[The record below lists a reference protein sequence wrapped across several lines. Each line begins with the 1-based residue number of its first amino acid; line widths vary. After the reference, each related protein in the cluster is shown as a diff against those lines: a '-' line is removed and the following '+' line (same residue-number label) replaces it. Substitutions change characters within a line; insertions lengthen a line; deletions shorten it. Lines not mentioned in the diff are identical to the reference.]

1 MYARIALGNV
11 RRSIKDFGI
20 YFLTLVLG
28 VAVYYAFNSVTQ
40 QSAVLSLS
48 TDMRTLVRELGMVI
62 GGVSV
67 FVAVLLAFLVL
78 FGNRFLIRRRKREFA
93 IYLTLGMD
101 RRHVAGI
108 VAMESL
114 VVGAGALVVGLAV
127 GVLLSQALLYATAH
141 LFNTHVRGFGLMF
154 SSHACVYT
162 VMSFAI
168 IFIVVG
174 ALNVLEVSRFKLI
187 DLMNADR
194 KGEKSLVRNLPLS
207 VALFV
212 VSLVL
217 IGVAYHV
224 LRVNGMYAV
233 DWRFNLATA
242 LVSVGT
248 FLLFFSVSGFLLRLG
263 QSARGFYLRGLNMF
277 TLRQLSSRVN
287 SAWVSISIVCA
298 ALFLAITSTCGGF
311 AIVSSINQSVSAITH
326 YDVSVAMYSTAAKDD
341 SSSSAVAQGTPGAV
355 GTESGS
361 RKEELLKAS
370 IPDWDS
376 LVASSA
382 RIDVYQDPSMRLNL
396 KALRGDT
403 GVELPDSFEKY
414 TNGLDQVPIYVVTL
428 SQYNATLAL
437 RGEKPVAL
445 KAGDAL
451 VITDMSNMAGFWQR
465 VALKRGSFDFLGT
478 TMRLRARRTTM
489 ELHDSVNTSMGTIVV
504 PDDVFESKRTELEP
518 LTSYL
523 NVKARDSRAEA
534 RLYKEVVKA
543 HQPGLLYAA
552 ESKSSA
558 KEEVVGLTAVIGYLA
573 LYIGFVLF
581 VSCAAILAI
590 QQLSDVAESAPRYR
604 VLFDLGAERSMVNH
618 AILMQIAIYFL
629 FPLVVALAHSYV
641 VLGVLGNVIKS
652 LGVFDFLRPLGVT
665 MAIVLVLYGGY
676 FLLTYGMARGVIG
689 EKVRRRE

>member
-11 RRSIKDFGI
+11 RRSIRDFGI

-40 QSAVLSLS
+40 QSAVLRLS
-48 TDMRTLVRELGMVI
+48 GNMRTLVQELGTI
-62 GGVSV
+62 IRGVSI

-101 RRHVAGI
+101 RRHVSGI

-114 VVGAGALVVGLAV
+114 AVGAGALVVGLAV
-127 GVLLSQALLYATAH
+127 GVLLSQALLYATAR
-141 LFNTHVRGFGLMF
+141 LFNTHVTGFGLMF
-154 SSHACVYT
+154 SGQACAYT

-168 IFIVVG
+168 IFLVVG
-174 ALNVLEVSRFKLI
+174 ALNVLEVSRFRLI

-212 VSLVL
+212 VSLAL
-217 IGVAYHV
+217 IGVAYHE
-224 LRVNGMYAV
+224 LRVNGMYAIG
-233 DWRFNLATA
+233 WRFNLATA

-277 TLRQLSSRVN
+277 ALRQLSSRVN

-326 YDVSVAMYSTAAKDD
+326 YDVSVAMYSTAQTSYASDADD
-341 SSSSAVAQGTPGAV
+341 V
-355 GTESGS
+355 SGS
-361 RKEELLKAS
+361 GKEALLKAS
-370 IPDWDS
+370 VPDWDS
-376 LVASSA
+376 LVADSA
-382 RIDVYQDPSMRLNL
+382 RIDLYQDPSMRLNL
-396 KALRGDT
+396 KTLRGDT
-403 GVELPDSFEKY
+403 GVELPDSFAKY
-414 TNGLDQVPIYVVTL
+414 TNGLDKVPIYVVSL

-437 RGEKPVAL
+437 RGDKPATL
-445 KAGDAL
+445 GANEAL
-451 VITDMSNMAGFWQR
+451 VTTDTNNMVSFWQR

-478 TMRLRARRTTM
+478 AMRLRARGTTM
-489 ELHDSVNTSMGTIVV
+489 EYQNSANTSMGTIVV
-504 PDDVFESKRTELEP
+504 PDDVLESKRDQLEP
-518 LTSYL
+518 LSSLL
-523 NVKARDSRAEA
+523 NVRATDSRAEA
-534 RLYKEVVKA
+534 RLYREAVKA
-543 HQPGLLYAA
+543 HQPGLLFAA

-558 KEEVVGLTAVIGYLA
+558 KEEVVGLTAIVGYLA

-618 AILMQIAIYFL
+618 AILAQIATYFL

-641 VLGVLGNVIKS
+641 ALGVLGGVIKS
-652 LGVFDFLRPLGVT
+652 QGVLDFLRPLGVT

-689 EKVRRRE
+689 EKVQRRD

>member
-11 RRSIKDFGI
+11 RRSIRDFGI

-40 QSAVLSLS
+40 QSAVLKLS
-48 TDMRTLVRELGMVI
+48 GNMRTLVQELGTI
-62 GGVSV
+62 IRGVSI

-101 RRHVAGI
+101 RRHVSGI

-114 VVGAGALVVGLAV
+114 AVGAGALVVGLAV
-127 GVLLSQALLYATAH
+127 GVLLSQALLYATAR
-141 LFNTHVRGFGLMF
+141 LFNTHVTGFGLMF
-154 SSHACVYT
+154 SGQACAYT

-168 IFIVVG
+168 IFLVVG
-174 ALNVLEVSRFKLI
+174 ALNVLEVSRFRLI

-212 VSLVL
+212 VSLAL
-217 IGVAYHV
+217 IGVAYHE
-224 LRVNGMYAV
+224 LRVNGMYAI

-277 TLRQLSSRVN
+277 ALRQLSSRVN

-326 YDVSVAMYSTAAKDD
+326 YDVSIAMYSTAQTSHASDADD
-341 SSSSAVAQGTPGAV
+341 V
-355 GTESGS
+355 SGS
-361 RKEELLKAS
+361 GKEALLKAS

-376 LVASSA
+376 LVADSA
-382 RIDVYQDPSMRLNL
+382 RIDLYQDPSMRLNL

-403 GVELPDSFEKY
+403 GVALPDSFAKY
-414 TNGLDQVPIYVVTL
+414 TNGLDKVPIYVVSL
-428 SQYNATLAL
+428 SQYNAILAL
-437 RGEKPVAL
+437 RGDKPATL
-445 KAGDAL
+445 KANEAL
-451 VITDMSNMAGFWQR
+451 VTTDMNNMVSFWQR
-465 VALKRGSFDFLGT
+465 VALKREGFDFLGT
-478 TMRLRARRTTM
+478 AMRLRARSTTM
-489 ELHDSVNTSMGTIVV
+489 EYQNSVNTSVGTIVV
-504 PDDVFESKRTELEP
+504 PDAALESKRAQLEP
-518 LTSYL
+518 LSSLL
-523 NVKARDSRAEA
+523 NVKAADSRAEA

-543 HQPGLLYAA
+543 HQPGLLFAA
-552 ESKSSA
+552 GSKSTA
-558 KEEVVGLTAVIGYLA
+558 KEEVVGLTAIVGYLA

-618 AILMQIAIYFL
+618 AILAQIATYFL

-641 VLGVLGNVIKS
+641 ALGVLGGVIKS
-652 LGVFDFLRPLGVT
+652 LGVLDFLRPLGVT

-689 EKVRRRE
+689 EKVQRRE

>member
-11 RRSIKDFGI
+11 RRSIRDFGI

-40 QSAVLSLS
+40 QSAVLRLS
-48 TDMRTLVRELGMVI
+48 GNMRTLVQELGTI
-62 GGVSV
+62 IRGVSI

-101 RRHVAGI
+101 RRHVSGI

-114 VVGAGALVVGLAV
+114 AVGAGALVVGLAV
-127 GVLLSQALLYATAH
+127 GVLLSQALLYATAR
-141 LFNTHVRGFGLMF
+141 LFNTHVTGFGLMF
-154 SSHACVYT
+154 SGQACAYT

-168 IFIVVG
+168 IFLVVG
-174 ALNVLEVSRFKLI
+174 ALNVLEVSRFRLI

-212 VSLVL
+212 VSLAL
-217 IGVAYHV
+217 IGVAYHE
-224 LRVNGMYAV
+224 LRVNGMYAI

-277 TLRQLSSRVN
+277 ALRQLSSRVN

-326 YDVSVAMYSTAAKDD
+326 YDVSIAMYSTAQTSHASDADD
-341 SSSSAVAQGTPGAV
+341 V
-355 GTESGS
+355 SGS
-361 RKEELLKAS
+361 GKEALLKAS
-370 IPDWDS
+370 VPDWDS
-376 LVASSA
+376 LVADSA
-382 RIDVYQDPSMRLNL
+382 RIDLYQDPSMRLNL

-403 GVELPDSFEKY
+403 GVALPDSFAKY
-414 TNGLDQVPIYVVTL
+414 TNGLDKVPIYVVSL
-428 SQYNATLAL
+428 SQYNAILAL
-437 RGEKPVAL
+437 RGDKPATL
-445 KAGDAL
+445 KANEAL
-451 VITDMSNMAGFWQR
+451 VTTDMNNMVSFWQR
-465 VALKRGSFDFLGT
+465 VALKREGFDFLGT
-478 TMRLRARRTTM
+478 AMRLRARSTTM
-489 ELHDSVNTSMGTIVV
+489 EYQNSVNTSVGTIVV
-504 PDDVFESKRTELEP
+504 PDAALESKRAQLEP
-518 LTSYL
+518 LSSLL
-523 NVKARDSRAEA
+523 NVKAADSRAEA

-543 HQPGLLYAA
+543 HQPGLLFAA
-552 ESKSSA
+552 GSKSTA
-558 KEEVVGLTAVIGYLA
+558 KEEVVGLTAIVGYLA

-618 AILMQIAIYFL
+618 AILAQIATYFL

-641 VLGVLGNVIKS
+641 ALGVLGGVIKS
-652 LGVFDFLRPLGVT
+652 LGVLDFLRPLGVT

-689 EKVRRRE
+689 EKARRRE

>member
-11 RRSIKDFGI
+11 RRSIRDFGI

-40 QSAVLSLS
+40 QSAVLRLS
-48 TDMRTLVRELGMVI
+48 GNMRTLVQELGTI
-62 GGVSV
+62 IRGVSI

-101 RRHVAGI
+101 RRHVSGI

-114 VVGAGALVVGLAV
+114 AVGAGALVVGLAA
-127 GVLLSQALLYATAH
+127 GVLLSQALLYATAR
-141 LFNTHVRGFGLMF
+141 LFNTHVTGFGLMF
-154 SSHACVYT
+154 SGQACAYT

-168 IFIVVG
+168 IFLVVG
-174 ALNVLEVSRFKLI
+174 ALNVLEVSRFRLI

-212 VSLVL
+212 VSLAL
-217 IGVAYHV
+217 IGVAYHE
-224 LRVNGMYAV
+224 LRVNGMYAI

-277 TLRQLSSRVN
+277 ALRQLSSRVN

-326 YDVSVAMYSTAAKDD
+326 YDVSVAMYSTAQTSYASDADD
-341 SSSSAVAQGTPGAV
+341 V
-355 GTESGS
+355 SGS
-361 RKEELLKAS
+361 GKEALLKAS
-370 IPDWDS
+370 VPDWDS
-376 LVASSA
+376 LVADSA
-382 RIDVYQDPSMRLNL
+382 RIDLYQDPSMRLNL
-396 KALRGDT
+396 KTLRGDT
-403 GVELPDSFEKY
+403 GVELPDSFAKH
-414 TNGLDQVPIYVVTL
+414 TNGLDKVPIYVVSL

-437 RGEKPVAL
+437 CGDKPATL
-445 KAGDAL
+445 KANEAL
-451 VITDMSNMAGFWQR
+451 VTTDMNNMVSFWQR

-478 TMRLRARRTTM
+478 ALRLRARSTTM
-489 ELHDSVNTSMGTIVV
+489 EYQNSVNTSVGTIVV
-504 PDDVFESKRTELEP
+504 PDAALESKRAQLEP
-518 LTSYL
+518 RSSLL
-523 NVKARDSRAEA
+523 NVKTADSRAEA

-543 HQPGLLYAA
+543 HQPGLLFAA
-552 ESKSSA
+552 ESKSAA
-558 KEEVVGLTAVIGYLA
+558 KEEVVGLTAIVGYLA

-618 AILMQIAIYFL
+618 AILAQIATYFL

-641 VLGVLGNVIKS
+641 ALGVLGGVIKS
-652 LGVFDFLRPLGVT
+652 LGVLDFLRPLGVT

>member
-11 RRSIKDFGI
+11 RRSIRDFGI

-40 QSAVLSLS
+40 QSAVLKLS
-48 TDMRTLVRELGMVI
+48 GNMRTLVQELGTI
-62 GGVSV
+62 IRGVSI

-101 RRHVAGI
+101 RRHVSGI

-114 VVGAGALVVGLAV
+114 AVGAGALVVGLAV
-127 GVLLSQALLYATAH
+127 GVLLSQALLYATAR
-141 LFNTHVRGFGLMF
+141 LFNTHVTGFGLMF
-154 SSHACVYT
+154 SGQACAYT

-168 IFIVVG
+168 IFLVVG
-174 ALNVLEVSRFKLI
+174 ALNVLEVSRFRLI

-212 VSLVL
+212 VSLAL
-217 IGVAYHV
+217 IGVAYHE
-224 LRVNGMYAV
+224 LRVNGMYAI

-277 TLRQLSSRVN
+277 ALRQLSSRVN

-326 YDVSVAMYSTAAKDD
+326 YDVSIAMYSTAQTSHASDADD
-341 SSSSAVAQGTPGAV
+341 V
-355 GTESGS
+355 SGS
-361 RKEELLKAS
+361 GKEALLKAS

-376 LVASSA
+376 LVADSA
-382 RIDVYQDPSMRLNL
+382 RIDLYQDPSMRLNL

-403 GVELPDSFEKY
+403 GVALPDSFAKY
-414 TNGLDQVPIYVVTL
+414 TNGLDKVPIYVVSL
-428 SQYNATLAL
+428 SQYNAILAL
-437 RGEKPVAL
+437 RGDKPATL
-445 KAGDAL
+445 KANEAL
-451 VITDMSNMAGFWQR
+451 VTTDMNNMVSFWQR
-465 VALKRGSFDFLGT
+465 VALKREGFDLLGT
-478 TMRLRARRTTM
+478 AMRLRARSTTM
-489 ELHDSVNTSMGTIVV
+489 EYQNSVNTSVGTIVV
-504 PDDVFESKRTELEP
+504 PDAALESKRAQLEP
-518 LTSYL
+518 LSSLL
-523 NVKARDSRAEA
+523 NVKAADSRAEA

-543 HQPGLLYAA
+543 HQPGLLFAA
-552 ESKSSA
+552 GSKSTA
-558 KEEVVGLTAVIGYLA
+558 KEEVVGLTAIVGYLA

-618 AILMQIAIYFL
+618 AILAQIATYFL

-641 VLGVLGNVIKS
+641 ALGVLGGVIKS
-652 LGVFDFLRPLGVT
+652 LGVLDFLRPLGVT

-689 EKVRRRE
+689 EKVQRRE

>member
-48 TDMRTLVRELGMVI
+48 GSMSTIVRELGAI
-62 GGVSV
+62 IRAVSV
-67 FVAVLLAFLVL
+67 FVAVLLTFLVL

-101 RRHVAGI
+101 RRHVSGI

-127 GVLLSQALLYATAH
+127 GVLLSQALLYATAR
-141 LFNTHVRGFGLMF
+141 LFNTHVTGFGLMF
-154 SSHACVYT
+154 SSQACVYT
-162 VMSFAI
+162 VVSFAI
-168 IFIVVG
+168 IFLVVG
-174 ALNVLEVSRFKLI
+174 VLNVLEVSRFRLI

-212 VSLVL
+212 VSLAL
-217 IGVAYHV
+217 IGVAYHE
-224 LRVNGMYAV
+224 LRVNGMYAI

-277 TLRQLSSRVN
+277 ALRQLSSRVN

-326 YDVSVAMYSTAAKDD
+326 YDVSVAMYSTAQTSYASDADD
-341 SSSSAVAQGTPGAV
+341 V
-355 GTESGS
+355 SGS
-361 RKEELLKAS
+361 GKEALLKAS
-370 IPDWDS
+370 VPDWDS
-376 LVASSA
+376 LVADSA
-382 RIDVYQDPSMRLNL
+382 RIDLYQDPSMRLNL
-396 KALRGDT
+396 KTLRGDT
-403 GVELPDSFEKY
+403 GVELPDSFAKY
-414 TNGLDQVPIYVVTL
+414 TNGLDKVPIYVVSL

-437 RGEKPVAL
+437 RGDKPATL
-445 KAGDAL
+445 KANEAL
-451 VITDMSNMAGFWQR
+451 VTTDMNNMVSFWQR
-465 VALKRGSFDFLGT
+465 VALKRESFDFLGT
-478 TMRLRARRTTM
+478 AMRLRARSTTM
-489 ELHDSVNTSMGTIVV
+489 EYQNSVNTSVGTIVV
-504 PDDVFESKRTELEP
+504 PDAALESKRAQLEP
-518 LTSYL
+518 RSSLL
-523 NVKARDSRAEA
+523 NVKAADSRAEA

-543 HQPGLLYAA
+543 HQPGLLFAA
-552 ESKSSA
+552 ESKSTA
-558 KEEVVGLTAVIGYLA
+558 KEEVVGLTAIIGYLA
-573 LYIGFVLF
+573 LYTGFVLF

-618 AILMQIAIYFL
+618 AILAQIATYFL

-641 VLGVLGNVIKS
+641 ALGVLGGVIKS
-652 LGVFDFLRPLGVT
+652 LGVLDFLRPLGVT

-689 EKVRRRE
+689 EKARRRE

>member
-11 RRSIKDFGI
+11 RRSIRDFGI

-40 QSAVLSLS
+40 QSAVLRLS
-48 TDMRTLVRELGMVI
+48 GNMRTLVQELGTI
-62 GGVSV
+62 IRGVSI

-101 RRHVAGI
+101 RRHVSGI

-114 VVGAGALVVGLAV
+114 AVGAGALVVGLAV
-127 GVLLSQALLYATAH
+127 GVLLSQALLYATAR
-141 LFNTHVRGFGLMF
+141 LFNTHVTGFGLMF
-154 SSHACVYT
+154 SGQACAYT

-168 IFIVVG
+168 IFLVVG
-174 ALNVLEVSRFKLI
+174 ALNVLEVSRFRLI

-212 VSLVL
+212 VSLAL
-217 IGVAYHV
+217 IGVAYHE
-224 LRVNGMYAV
+224 LRVNGMYAI

-277 TLRQLSSRVN
+277 ALRQLSSRVN

-326 YDVSVAMYSTAAKDD
+326 YDVSVAMYSTAQTSHASNAGD
-341 SSSSAVAQGTPGAV
+341 V
-355 GTESGS
+355 SGS
-361 RKEELLKAS
+361 GKEALLKAS
-370 IPDWDS
+370 VPDWDS
-376 LVASSA
+376 LVADSA
-382 RIDVYQDPSMRLNL
+382 RIDLYQDPSMRLNL
-396 KALRGDT
+396 KTLRGDT
-403 GVELPDSFEKY
+403 GVELPDSFAKY
-414 TNGLDQVPIYVVTL
+414 TNGLDKVPIYVVSL

-437 RGEKPVAL
+437 RGDKPATL
-445 KAGDAL
+445 KANEAL
-451 VITDMSNMAGFWQR
+451 VTTDMNNMVSFWQR

-478 TMRLRARRTTM
+478 AMRLRARSTTM
-489 ELHDSVNTSMGTIVV
+489 EYQNSVNTSVGTIVV
-504 PDDVFESKRTELEP
+504 PDAALESKRAQLEP
-518 LTSYL
+518 LSSLL
-523 NVKARDSRAEA
+523 NVKTAGSRAEA

-543 HQPGLLYAA
+543 HQPGLLFAA
-552 ESKSSA
+552 GSKSTA
-558 KEEVVGLTAVIGYLA
+558 KEEVVGLTAIVGYLA

-618 AILMQIAIYFL
+618 AILAQIATYFL
-629 FPLVVALAHSYV
+629 FPLVVALAHSYAA
-641 VLGVLGNVIKS
+641 LGVLGGVIKS
-652 LGVFDFLRPLGVT
+652 LGVLDFLRPLGVT

-689 EKVRRRE
+689 EKARRRE

>member
-40 QSAVLSLS
+40 QSAVLRLS

-101 RRHVAGI
+101 RRHVSGI

-114 VVGAGALVVGLAV
+114 AVGAGALVVGLAV
-127 GVLLSQALLYATAH
+127 GVLLSQALLYATAR
-141 LFNTHVRGFGLMF
+141 LFNTHVTGFGLMF
-154 SSHACVYT
+154 SGQACVYT

-168 IFIVVG
+168 IFLVVG
-174 ALNVLEVSRFKLI
+174 ALNVLEVSRFRLI

-212 VSLVL
+212 VSLAL
-217 IGVAYHV
+217 IGVAYHE
-224 LRVNGMYAV
+224 LRVNGMYAI

-277 TLRQLSSRVN
+277 ALRQLSSRVN

-326 YDVSVAMYSTAAKDD
+326 YDVSIAMYSTAQTSHASDADD
-341 SSSSAVAQGTPGAV
+341 V
-355 GTESGS
+355 SGS
-361 RKEELLKAS
+361 GKEALLKAS

-376 LVASSA
+376 LVADSA
-382 RIDVYQDPSMRLNL
+382 RIDLYQDPSMRLNL

-403 GVELPDSFEKY
+403 GVALPDSFAKY
-414 TNGLDQVPIYVVTL
+414 TNGLDKVPIYVVSL
-428 SQYNATLAL
+428 SQYNAILAL
-437 RGEKPVAL
+437 RGDKPATL
-445 KAGDAL
+445 KANEAL
-451 VITDMSNMAGFWQR
+451 VTTDMNNMVSFWQR
-465 VALKRGSFDFLGT
+465 VALKREGFDFLGT
-478 TMRLRARRTTM
+478 AMRLRARSTTM
-489 ELHDSVNTSMGTIVV
+489 EYQNSVNTSVGTIVV
-504 PDDVFESKRTELEP
+504 PDAALESKRAQLEP
-518 LTSYL
+518 LSSLL
-523 NVKARDSRAEA
+523 NVKAADSRAEA

-543 HQPGLLYAA
+543 HQPGLLFAA
-552 ESKSSA
+552 GSKSTA
-558 KEEVVGLTAVIGYLA
+558 KEEVVGLTAIVGYLA

-618 AILMQIAIYFL
+618 AILAQIATYFL

-641 VLGVLGNVIKS
+641 ALGVLGGVIKS
-652 LGVFDFLRPLGVT
+652 LGVLDFLRPLGVT

-689 EKVRRRE
+689 EKARRRE

>member
-11 RRSIKDFGI
+11 RRSIRDFGI

-40 QSAVLSLS
+40 QSAVLKLS
-48 TDMRTLVRELGMVI
+48 GNMRTLVQELGTI
-62 GGVSV
+62 IRGVSI

-101 RRHVAGI
+101 RRHVSGI

-114 VVGAGALVVGLAV
+114 AVGAGALVVGLAV
-127 GVLLSQALLYATAH
+127 GVLLSQALLYATAR
-141 LFNTHVRGFGLMF
+141 LFNTHVTGFGLMF
-154 SSHACVYT
+154 SGQACAYT

-168 IFIVVG
+168 IFLVVG
-174 ALNVLEVSRFKLI
+174 ALNVLEVSRFRLI

-212 VSLVL
+212 VSLAL
-217 IGVAYHV
+217 IGVAYHE
-224 LRVNGMYAV
+224 LRVNGMYAI

-277 TLRQLSSRVN
+277 ALRQLSSRVN

-326 YDVSVAMYSTAAKDD
+326 YDVSVAMYSTAQTSHASDADD
-341 SSSSAVAQGTPGAV
+341 V
-355 GTESGS
+355 SGS
-361 RKEELLKAS
+361 GKEALLKAS

-376 LVASSA
+376 LVADSA
-382 RIDVYQDPSMRLNL
+382 RIDLYQDPSMRLNL

-403 GVELPDSFEKY
+403 GVALPDSFAKY
-414 TNGLDQVPIYVVTL
+414 TNGLDKVPIYVVSL

-437 RGEKPVAL
+437 RGDKPATL
-445 KAGDAL
+445 KANEAL
-451 VITDMSNMAGFWQR
+451 VTTDMNNMVSFWQR
-465 VALKRGSFDFLGT
+465 VALKREGFDFLGT
-478 TMRLRARRTTM
+478 AMRLRARSTTM
-489 ELHDSVNTSMGTIVV
+489 EYQNSVNTSVGTIVV
-504 PDDVFESKRTELEP
+504 PDAALESKRAQLEP
-518 LTSYL
+518 LSSLL
-523 NVKARDSRAEA
+523 NVKAADSRAEA

-543 HQPGLLYAA
+543 HQPGLLFAA
-552 ESKSSA
+552 GSKSTA
-558 KEEVVGLTAVIGYLA
+558 KEEVVGLTAIVGYLA

-618 AILMQIAIYFL
+618 AILAQIATYFL

-641 VLGVLGNVIKS
+641 ALGVLGGVIKS
-652 LGVFDFLRPLGVT
+652 LGVLDFLRPLGVT

-689 EKVRRRE
+689 EKVQRRE

>member
-11 RRSIKDFGI
+11 RRSIRDFGI

-40 QSAVLSLS
+40 QSAVLRLS
-48 TDMRTLVRELGMVI
+48 GNMRTLVQELGTI
-62 GGVSV
+62 IRGVSI

-101 RRHVAGI
+101 RRHVSGI

-114 VVGAGALVVGLAV
+114 AVGAGALVVGLAV
-127 GVLLSQALLYATAH
+127 GVLLSQALLYATAR
-141 LFNTHVRGFGLMF
+141 LFNTHVTGFGLMF
-154 SSHACVYT
+154 SGQACAYT

-168 IFIVVG
+168 IFLVVG
-174 ALNVLEVSRFKLI
+174 ALNVLEVSRFRLI

-212 VSLVL
+212 VSLAL
-217 IGVAYHV
+217 IGVAYHE
-224 LRVNGMYAV
+224 LRVNGMYAI

-277 TLRQLSSRVN
+277 ALRQLSSRVN

-326 YDVSVAMYSTAAKDD
+326 YDVSIAMYSTAQTSHASDADD
-341 SSSSAVAQGTPGAV
+341 V
-355 GTESGS
+355 SGS
-361 RKEELLKAS
+361 GKEALLKAS
-370 IPDWDS
+370 VPDWDS
-376 LVASSA
+376 LVADSA
-382 RIDVYQDPSMRLNL
+382 RIDLYQDPSMRLNL

-403 GVELPDSFEKY
+403 GVALPDSFAKY
-414 TNGLDQVPIYVVTL
+414 TNGLDKVPIYVVSL

-437 RGEKPVAL
+437 RGDKPATL
-445 KAGDAL
+445 KANEAL
-451 VITDMSNMAGFWQR
+451 VTTDMNNMVSFWQR
-465 VALKRGSFDFLGT
+465 VALKREGFDFLGT
-478 TMRLRARRTTM
+478 AMRLRARSTTM
-489 ELHDSVNTSMGTIVV
+489 EYQNSVNTSVGTIVV
-504 PDDVFESKRTELEP
+504 PDAALESKRAQLEP
-518 LTSYL
+518 LSSLL
-523 NVKARDSRAEA
+523 NVKAADSRAEA

-543 HQPGLLYAA
+543 HQPGLLFAA
-552 ESKSSA
+552 GSKSTA
-558 KEEVVGLTAVIGYLA
+558 KEEVVGLTAIVGYLA

-618 AILMQIAIYFL
+618 AILAQIATYFL

-641 VLGVLGNVIKS
+641 ALGVLGGVIKS
-652 LGVFDFLRPLGVT
+652 LGVLDFLRPLGVT

-689 EKVRRRE
+689 EKARRRE

>member
-11 RRSIKDFGI
+11 RRSIRDFGI

-40 QSAVLSLS
+40 QSAVLRLS
-48 TDMRTLVRELGMVI
+48 GNMRTLVQELGTI
-62 GGVSV
+62 IRGVSI

-101 RRHVAGI
+101 RRHVSGI

-114 VVGAGALVVGLAV
+114 AVGAGALVVGLAV
-127 GVLLSQALLYATAH
+127 GVLLSQALLYATAR
-141 LFNTHVRGFGLMF
+141 LFNTHVTGFGLMF
-154 SSHACVYT
+154 SGQACAYT

-168 IFIVVG
+168 IFLVVG
-174 ALNVLEVSRFKLI
+174 ALNVLEVSRFRLI

-212 VSLVL
+212 VSLAL
-217 IGVAYHV
+217 IGVAYHE
-224 LRVNGMYAV
+224 LRVNGMYAI

-277 TLRQLSSRVN
+277 ALRQLSSRVN

-326 YDVSVAMYSTAAKDD
+326 YDVSIAMYSTAQTSHASDADD
-341 SSSSAVAQGTPGAV
+341 V
-355 GTESGS
+355 SGS
-361 RKEELLKAS
+361 GKEALLKAS
-370 IPDWDS
+370 VPDWDS
-376 LVASSA
+376 LVADSA
-382 RIDVYQDPSMRLNL
+382 RIDLYQDPSMRLNL
-396 KALRGDT
+396 KTLRGDT
-403 GVELPDSFEKY
+403 GVELPDSFAKY
-414 TNGLDQVPIYVVTL
+414 TNGLDKVPIYVVSL

-437 RGEKPVAL
+437 RGDKPATL
-445 KAGDAL
+445 KANEAL
-451 VITDMSNMAGFWQR
+451 VTTDMNNMVGFWQR
-465 VALKRGSFDFLGT
+465 VALKRESFDFLGT
-478 TMRLRARRTTM
+478 AMRLRARSTTM
-489 ELHDSVNTSMGTIVV
+489 EYQNSVNTSVGTIVV
-504 PDDVFESKRTELEP
+504 PDAALESKRAQLEP
-518 LTSYL
+518 LSSLL
-523 NVKARDSRAEA
+523 NVKAADSRAEA

-543 HQPGLLYAA
+543 HQPGLLFAA
-552 ESKSSA
+552 GSKSTA
-558 KEEVVGLTAVIGYLA
+558 KEEVVGLTAIVGYLA

-618 AILMQIAIYFL
+618 AILAQIATYFL

-641 VLGVLGNVIKS
+641 ALGVLGGVIKS
-652 LGVFDFLRPLGVT
+652 LGVLDFLRPLGVT

-689 EKVRRRE
+689 EKVQRRE

>member
-114 VVGAGALVVGLAV
+114 VVCAGALVVGLAV

-141 LFNTHVRGFGLMF
+141 LFNTHVTGFGLMF
-154 SSHACVYT
+154 SGQACAYT

-168 IFIVVG
+168 IFLVVG
-174 ALNVLEVSRFKLI
+174 ALNVLEVSRFRII

-212 VSLVL
+212 VSLAL
-217 IGVAYHV
+217 IGVAYHE
-224 LRVNGMYAV
+224 LRVNGMYAI

-277 TLRQLSSRVN
+277 ALRQLSSRVN

-326 YDVSVAMYSTAAKDD
+326 YDVSVAMYSTAQTSHASDADD
-341 SSSSAVAQGTPGAV
+341 V
-355 GTESGS
+355 SGS
-361 RKEELLKAS
+361 GKEALLKAS

-382 RIDVYQDPSMRLNL
+382 RIDLYQDPSMRLNL

-403 GVELPDSFEKY
+403 GVALPDSFAKY
-414 TNGLDQVPIYVVTL
+414 TNGLDKVPIYVVSL

-437 RGEKPVAL
+437 RGEKPATL
-445 KAGDAL
+445 GANEAL
-451 VITDMSNMAGFWQR
+451 VTTDTNNMVSFWQR

-478 TMRLRARRTTM
+478 AMRLRARGTTM
-489 ELHDSVNTSMGTIVV
+489 EYQNSANTSMGTIVV
-504 PDDVFESKRTELEP
+504 PDDVLESKRDQLEP
-518 LTSYL
+518 LSSLL
-523 NVKARDSRAEA
+523 NVRATDSRAEA
-534 RLYKEVVKA
+534 RLYREAVKA
-543 HQPGLLYAA
+543 HQPGLPFAA

-558 KEEVVGLTAVIGYLA
+558 KEEVVGLTAIVGYLA

-618 AILMQIAIYFL
+618 AILAQIATYFL

-641 VLGVLGNVIKS
+641 ALGVLGGVIKT
-652 LGVFDFLRPLGVT
+652 LGVLDFLRPLGIT

-689 EKVRRRE
+689 EKVQRRD

>member
-11 RRSIKDFGI
+11 RRSIRDFGI

-40 QSAVLSLS
+40 QSAVLRLS
-48 TDMRTLVRELGMVI
+48 GNMRTLVQELGTI
-62 GGVSV
+62 IRGVSI

-101 RRHVAGI
+101 RRHVSGI

-114 VVGAGALVVGLAV
+114 VVGAGALVIGLAV
-127 GVLLSQALLYATAH
+127 GVLLSQALLYATAR
-141 LFNTHVRGFGLMF
+141 LFNTHVTGFGLMF
-154 SSHACVYT
+154 SGQACAYT

-168 IFIVVG
+168 IFLVVG
-174 ALNVLEVSRFKLI
+174 ALNVLEVSRFRLI

-212 VSLVL
+212 VSLAL
-217 IGVAYHV
+217 IGVAYHE
-224 LRVNGMYAV
+224 LRVNGMYAI

-326 YDVSVAMYSTAAKDD
+326 YDVSVAMYSTAAKDA
-341 SSSSAVAQGTPGAV
+341 SSSAAAITDGSGM
-355 GTESGS
+355 ES
-361 RKEELLKAS
+361 LLKAS

-376 LVASSA
+376 LVADSA
-382 RIDVYQDPSMRLNL
+382 RIDLYQDPSMRLNL
-396 KALRGDT
+396 KTLRGDT
-403 GVELPDSFEKY
+403 GVELPDSFAKY
-414 TNGLDQVPIYVVTL
+414 TNGLDKVPIYVVSL

-437 RGEKPVAL
+437 RGDKPATL
-445 KAGDAL
+445 KANEAL
-451 VITDMSNMAGFWQR
+451 VTTDMNNMVSFWQR
-465 VALKRGSFDFLGT
+465 VALKRESFDFLGT
-478 TMRLRARRTTM
+478 AMRLRARSSTM
-489 ELHDSVNTSMGTIVV
+489 EYQNSVNTSEGTIVV
-504 PDDVFESKRTELEP
+504 PDAALESKRAQLEP
-518 LTSYL
+518 LSSLL
-523 NVKARDSRAEA
+523 NVKTADSRAEA

-543 HQPGLLYAA
+543 HQPGLLFTAG
-552 ESKSSA
+552 SKSTA
-558 KEEVVGLTAVIGYLA
+558 KEEVVGLTAIVGYLA

-618 AILMQIAIYFL
+618 AILAQIATYFL

-641 VLGVLGNVIKS
+641 ALGVLGGVIKS
-652 LGVFDFLRPLGVT
+652 LGVLDFLRPLGVT

-689 EKVRRRE
+689 EKVQRRE

>member
-11 RRSIKDFGI
+11 RRSIRDFGI

-40 QSAVLSLS
+40 QSAVLRLS
-48 TDMRTLVRELGMVI
+48 GNMRTLVQELGTI
-62 GGVSV
+62 IRGVSI

-101 RRHVAGI
+101 RRHVSGI

-114 VVGAGALVVGLAV
+114 AVGAGALVVGLAV
-127 GVLLSQALLYATAH
+127 GVLLSQALLYATAR
-141 LFNTHVRGFGLMF
+141 LFNTHVTGFGLMF
-154 SSHACVYT
+154 SGQACAYT

-168 IFIVVG
+168 IFLVVG
-174 ALNVLEVSRFKLI
+174 ALNVLEVSRFRLI

-212 VSLVL
+212 VSLAL
-217 IGVAYHV
+217 IGVAYHE
-224 LRVNGMYAV
+224 LRVNGMYAIG
-233 DWRFNLATA
+233 WRFNLATA

-277 TLRQLSSRVN
+277 ALRQLSSRVN

-326 YDVSVAMYSTAAKDD
+326 YDVSVAMYSTAQTSYASDADD
-341 SSSSAVAQGTPGAV
+341 V
-355 GTESGS
+355 SGS
-361 RKEELLKAS
+361 GKEALLKAS
-370 IPDWDS
+370 VPDWDS
-376 LVASSA
+376 LVADSA
-382 RIDVYQDPSMRLNL
+382 RIDLYQDPSMRLNL
-396 KALRGDT
+396 KTLRGDT
-403 GVELPDSFEKY
+403 GVELPDSFAKY
-414 TNGLDQVPIYVVTL
+414 TNGLDKVPIYVVSL

-437 RGEKPVAL
+437 RGDKPATL
-445 KAGDAL
+445 GANEAL
-451 VITDMSNMAGFWQR
+451 VTTDTNNMVSFWQR

-478 TMRLRARRTTM
+478 AMRLRARGTTM
-489 ELHDSVNTSMGTIVV
+489 EYQNSANTSMGTIVV
-504 PDDVFESKRTELEP
+504 PDDVLESKRDQLEP
-518 LTSYL
+518 LSSLL
-523 NVKARDSRAEA
+523 NVRATDSRAEA
-534 RLYKEVVKA
+534 RLYREAVKA
-543 HQPGLLYAA
+543 HQPGLLFAA

-558 KEEVVGLTAVIGYLA
+558 KEEVVGLTAIVGYLA

-618 AILMQIAIYFL
+618 AILAQIATYFL

-641 VLGVLGNVIKS
+641 ALGVLGGVIKT
-652 LGVFDFLRPLGVT
+652 LGVLDFLRPRGVT
-665 MAIVLVLYGGY
+665 MAIVLVRYGGY

-689 EKVRRRE
+689 EKVQRRD

>member
-11 RRSIKDFGI
+11 RRSIRDFGI

-40 QSAVLSLS
+40 QSAVLRLS
-48 TDMRTLVRELGMVI
+48 GNMRTLVQELGTI
-62 GGVSV
+62 IRGVSI

-101 RRHVAGI
+101 RRHVSGI

-114 VVGAGALVVGLAV
+114 AVGAGALVVGLAV
-127 GVLLSQALLYATAH
+127 GVLLSQALLYATAR
-141 LFNTHVRGFGLMF
+141 LFNTHVTGFGLMF
-154 SSHACVYT
+154 SGQACAYT

-168 IFIVVG
+168 IFLVVG
-174 ALNVLEVSRFKLI
+174 ALNVLEVSRFRLI

-212 VSLVL
+212 VSLAL
-217 IGVAYHV
+217 IGVAYHE
-224 LRVNGMYAV
+224 LRVNGMYAI

-277 TLRQLSSRVN
+277 ALRQLSSRVN

-326 YDVSVAMYSTAAKDD
+326 YDVSVAMYSTAQTSYASDADD
-341 SSSSAVAQGTPGAV
+341 V
-355 GTESGS
+355 SGS
-361 RKEELLKAS
+361 GKEALLKAS

-376 LVASSA
+376 LVADSA
-382 RIDVYQDPSMRLNL
+382 RIDLYQDPSMRLNL

-403 GVELPDSFEKY
+403 GVALPDSFAKY
-414 TNGLDQVPIYVVTL
+414 TNGLDKVPIYVVSL

-437 RGEKPVAL
+437 RGDKPATL
-445 KAGDAL
+445 KANEAL
-451 VITDMSNMAGFWQR
+451 VTTDMNNMVSFWQR
-465 VALKRGSFDFLGT
+465 VALKREGFDFLGT
-478 TMRLRARRTTM
+478 AMRLRARSTTM
-489 ELHDSVNTSMGTIVV
+489 EYQNSVNTSVGTIVV
-504 PDDVFESKRTELEP
+504 PDAALESKRAQLKP
-518 LTSYL
+518 RSSLL
-523 NVKARDSRAEA
+523 NVKAKDSRAEA

-543 HQPGLLYAA
+543 HQPGLLFAA
-552 ESKSSA
+552 ESKSTA
-558 KEEVVGLTAVIGYLA
+558 KEEVVGLTAIVGYLA

-618 AILMQIAIYFL
+618 AILAQIATYFL

-641 VLGVLGNVIKS
+641 ALGVLGGVIKS
-652 LGVFDFLRPLGVT
+652 LGVLDFLRPLGVT

-689 EKVRRRE
+689 EKVQRRE

>member
-40 QSAVLSLS
+40 QSAVLRLS

-101 RRHVAGI
+101 RRHVSGI

-114 VVGAGALVVGLAV
+114 AVGAGALVVGLAV
-127 GVLLSQALLYATAH
+127 GVLLSQALLYATAR
-141 LFNTHVRGFGLMF
+141 LFNTHVTGFGLMF
-154 SSHACVYT
+154 SGQACVYT

-168 IFIVVG
+168 IFLVVG
-174 ALNVLEVSRFKLI
+174 ALNVLEVSRFRLI

-212 VSLVL
+212 VSLAL
-217 IGVAYHV
+217 IGVAYHE
-224 LRVNGMYAV
+224 LRVNGMYAI

-277 TLRQLSSRVN
+277 ALRQLSSRVN

-326 YDVSVAMYSTAAKDD
+326 YDVSIAMYSTAQTSHASDADD
-341 SSSSAVAQGTPGAV
+341 V
-355 GTESGS
+355 SGS
-361 RKEELLKAS
+361 GKEALLKAS

-376 LVASSA
+376 LVADSA
-382 RIDVYQDPSMRLNL
+382 RIDLYQDPSMRLNL
-396 KALRGDT
+396 KTLRGDT
-403 GVELPDSFEKY
+403 GVELPDSFAKY
-414 TNGLDQVPIYVVTL
+414 TNGLDKVPIYVVSL
-428 SQYNATLAL
+428 SQYNAILAL
-437 RGEKPVAL
+437 RGDKPATL
-445 KAGDAL
+445 KANEAL
-451 VITDMSNMAGFWQR
+451 VTTDMNNMVSFWQR
-465 VALKRGSFDFLGT
+465 VALKREGFDFLGT
-478 TMRLRARRTTM
+478 AMRLRARSTTM
-489 ELHDSVNTSMGTIVV
+489 EYQNSVNTSVGTIVV
-504 PDDVFESKRTELEP
+504 PDAALESKRAQLEP
-518 LTSYL
+518 LSSLL
-523 NVKARDSRAEA
+523 NVKAADSRAEA

-543 HQPGLLYAA
+543 HQPGLLFAA
-552 ESKSSA
+552 GSKSTA
-558 KEEVVGLTAVIGYLA
+558 KEEVVGLTAIVGYLA

-618 AILMQIAIYFL
+618 AILAQIATYFL

-641 VLGVLGNVIKS
+641 ALGVLGGVIKS
-652 LGVFDFLRPLGVT
+652 LGVLDFLRPLGVT

-689 EKVRRRE
+689 EKARRRE

>member
-40 QSAVLSLS
+40 QSAVLRLS
-48 TDMRTLVRELGMVI
+48 GNMRTLVQELGTI
-62 GGVSV
+62 IRGVSI

-101 RRHVAGI
+101 RRHVSGI

-114 VVGAGALVVGLAV
+114 AVGAGALVVGLAV
-127 GVLLSQALLYATAH
+127 GVLLSQALLYATAR
-141 LFNTHVRGFGLMF
+141 LFNTHVTGFGLMF
-154 SSHACVYT
+154 SGQACAYT
-162 VMSFAI
+162 IMSFAI
-168 IFIVVG
+168 IFLVVG
-174 ALNVLEVSRFKLI
+174 ALNVLEVSRFRLI

-217 IGVAYHV
+217 IGVAYHE
-224 LRVNGMYAV
+224 LRVNGMYAI

-277 TLRQLSSRVN
+277 ALRQLSSRVN

-326 YDVSVAMYSTAAKDD
+326 YDVSVAMYSTAQTSYASDADD
-341 SSSSAVAQGTPGAV
+341 V
-355 GTESGS
+355 SGS
-361 RKEELLKAS
+361 GKEALLKAS
-370 IPDWDS
+370 VPDWDS
-376 LVASSA
+376 LVADSA
-382 RIDVYQDPSMRLNL
+382 RIDLYQDPSMRLNL
-396 KALRGDT
+396 KTLRGDT
-403 GVELPDSFEKY
+403 GVELPDSFAKY
-414 TNGLDQVPIYVVTL
+414 TNGLDKVPIYVVSL

-437 RGEKPVAL
+437 RGDKPATL
-445 KAGDAL
+445 KPDEAL
-451 VITDMSNMAGFWQR
+451 VTTDMNNMVSFWQR

-478 TMRLRARRTTM
+478 AMRLRARSTTM
-489 ELHDSVNTSMGTIVV
+489 EYQNSVNTSVGTIVV
-504 PDDVFESKRTELEP
+504 PDAALESKRAQLEP
-518 LTSYL
+518 LSSLL
-523 NVKARDSRAEA
+523 NVKAKDSRAEA

-543 HQPGLLYAA
+543 HQPGLLFAA
-552 ESKSSA
+552 GSKSTA
-558 KEEVVGLTAVIGYLA
+558 KEEVVGLTAIVGYLA

-618 AILMQIAIYFL
+618 AILAQIATYFL

-641 VLGVLGNVIKS
+641 ALGVLGGVIKS
-652 LGVFDFLRPLGVT
+652 LGVLDFLRPLGVT

-689 EKVRRRE
+689 EKVQRRE

>member
-40 QSAVLSLS
+40 QSAVLRLS
-48 TDMRTLVRELGMVI
+48 GNMRTLVQELGTI
-62 GGVSV
+62 IRGVSI

-101 RRHVAGI
+101 RRHVSGI

-114 VVGAGALVVGLAV
+114 AVGAGALVVGLAV
-127 GVLLSQALLYATAH
+127 GVLLSQALLYATAR
-141 LFNTHVRGFGLMF
+141 LFNTHVTGFGLMF
-154 SSHACVYT
+154 SGQACVYT

-168 IFIVVG
+168 IFLVVG
-174 ALNVLEVSRFKLI
+174 ALNVLEVSRFRLI

-212 VSLVL
+212 VSLAL
-217 IGVAYHV
+217 IGVAYHE
-224 LRVNGMYAV
+224 LRVNGMYAI

-277 TLRQLSSRVN
+277 ALRQLSSRVN

-326 YDVSVAMYSTAAKDD
+326 YDVSIAMYSTAQTSHASDADD
-341 SSSSAVAQGTPGAV
+341 V
-355 GTESGS
+355 SGS
-361 RKEELLKAS
+361 GKEALLKAS

-376 LVASSA
+376 LVADSA
-382 RIDVYQDPSMRLNL
+382 RIDLYQDPSMRLNL

-403 GVELPDSFEKY
+403 GVALPDSFAKY
-414 TNGLDQVPIYVVTL
+414 TNGLDKVPIYVVSL
-428 SQYNATLAL
+428 SQYNAILAL
-437 RGEKPVAL
+437 RGDKPATL
-445 KAGDAL
+445 KANEAL
-451 VITDMSNMAGFWQR
+451 VTTDMNNMVSFWQR
-465 VALKRGSFDFLGT
+465 VALKREGFDFLGT
-478 TMRLRARRTTM
+478 AMRLRARSTTM
-489 ELHDSVNTSMGTIVV
+489 EYQNSVNTSVGTIVV
-504 PDDVFESKRTELEP
+504 PDAALESKRAQLEP
-518 LTSYL
+518 LSSLL
-523 NVKARDSRAEA
+523 NVKAADSRAEA

-543 HQPGLLYAA
+543 HQPGLLFAA
-552 ESKSSA
+552 GSKSTA
-558 KEEVVGLTAVIGYLA
+558 KEEVVGLTAIVGYLA

-618 AILMQIAIYFL
+618 AILAQIATYFL

-641 VLGVLGNVIKS
+641 ALGVLGGVIKS
-652 LGVFDFLRPLGVT
+652 LGVLDFLRPLGVT

-689 EKVRRRE
+689 EKARRRE

>member
-11 RRSIKDFGI
+11 RRSIRDFGI

-40 QSAVLSLS
+40 QSAVLRLS
-48 TDMRTLVRELGMVI
+48 GNMRTLVQELGTI
-62 GGVSV
+62 IRGVSI

-101 RRHVAGI
+101 RRHVSGI

-114 VVGAGALVVGLAV
+114 AVGAGALVVGLAV
-127 GVLLSQALLYATAH
+127 GVLLSQALLYATAR
-141 LFNTHVRGFGLMF
+141 LFNTHVTGFGLMF
-154 SSHACVYT
+154 SGQACAYT

-168 IFIVVG
+168 IFLVVG
-174 ALNVLEVSRFKLI
+174 ALNVLEVSRFRLI

-212 VSLVL
+212 VSLAL
-217 IGVAYHV
+217 IGVAYHE
-224 LRVNGMYAV
+224 LRVNGMYAI

-277 TLRQLSSRVN
+277 ALRQLSSRVN

-326 YDVSVAMYSTAAKDD
+326 YDVSIAMYSTAQTSHASDADD
-341 SSSSAVAQGTPGAV
+341 V
-355 GTESGS
+355 SGS
-361 RKEELLKAS
+361 GKEALLKAS

-376 LVASSA
+376 LVADSA
-382 RIDVYQDPSMRLNL
+382 RIDLYQDPSMRLNL

-403 GVELPDSFEKY
+403 GVALPDSFAKY
-414 TNGLDQVPIYVVTL
+414 TNGLDKVPIYVVSL
-428 SQYNATLAL
+428 SQYNAILAL
-437 RGEKPVAL
+437 RGDKPATL
-445 KAGDAL
+445 KANEAL
-451 VITDMSNMAGFWQR
+451 VTTDMNNMVSFWQR
-465 VALKRGSFDFLGT
+465 VALKREGFDFLGAA
-478 TMRLRARRTTM
+478 MRLRARSTTM
-489 ELHDSVNTSMGTIVV
+489 EYQNSVNTSVGTIVV
-504 PDDVFESKRTELEP
+504 PDAALESKRAQLEP
-518 LTSYL
+518 LSSLL
-523 NVKARDSRAEA
+523 NVKAADSRAEA

-543 HQPGLLYAA
+543 HQPGLLFAA
-552 ESKSSA
+552 GSKSTA
-558 KEEVVGLTAVIGYLA
+558 KEEVVGLTAIVGYLA

-618 AILMQIAIYFL
+618 AILAQIATYFL

-641 VLGVLGNVIKS
+641 ALGVLGGVIKS
-652 LGVFDFLRPLGVT
+652 LGVLDFLRPLGVT

-689 EKVRRRE
+689 EKVQRRE

>member
-11 RRSIKDFGI
+11 RRSIRDFGI

-40 QSAVLSLS
+40 QSAVLKLS
-48 TDMRTLVRELGMVI
+48 GNMRTLVQELGTI
-62 GGVSV
+62 IRGVSI

-101 RRHVAGI
+101 RRHVSGI

-114 VVGAGALVVGLAV
+114 AVGAGALVVGLAV
-127 GVLLSQALLYATAH
+127 GVLLSQALLYATAR
-141 LFNTHVRGFGLMF
+141 LFNTHVTGFGLMF
-154 SSHACVYT
+154 SGQACAYT

-168 IFIVVG
+168 IFLVVG
-174 ALNVLEVSRFKLI
+174 ALNVLEVSRFRLI

-212 VSLVL
+212 VSLAL
-217 IGVAYHV
+217 IGVAYHE
-224 LRVNGMYAV
+224 LRVNGMYAI

-277 TLRQLSSRVN
+277 ALRQLSSRVN

-326 YDVSVAMYSTAAKDD
+326 YDVSVAMYSTAQTSHASDADD
-341 SSSSAVAQGTPGAV
+341 V
-355 GTESGS
+355 SGS
-361 RKEELLKAS
+361 GKEALLKAS
-370 IPDWDS
+370 VPDWDS
-376 LVASSA
+376 LVADSA
-382 RIDVYQDPSMRLNL
+382 RIDLYQDPSMRLNL
-396 KALRGDT
+396 KTLRGDT
-403 GVELPDSFEKY
+403 GVELPDSFAKY
-414 TNGLDQVPIYVVTL
+414 TNGLDKVPIYVVSL

-437 RGEKPVAL
+437 RGDKPATL
-445 KAGDAL
+445 KANEAL
-451 VITDMSNMAGFWQR
+451 VTTDMNNMVSFWQR
-465 VALKRGSFDFLGT
+465 VALKREGFDFLGT
-478 TMRLRARRTTM
+478 AMRLRARSTTM
-489 ELHDSVNTSMGTIVV
+489 EYQNSVNTSVGTIVV
-504 PDDVFESKRTELEP
+504 PDAALESKRAQLKP
-518 LTSYL
+518 RSSLL
-523 NVKARDSRAEA
+523 NVKAKDSRAEA

-543 HQPGLLYAA
+543 HQPGLLFAA
-552 ESKSSA
+552 ESKSTA
-558 KEEVVGLTAVIGYLA
+558 KEEAVGLTAIVGYLA

-618 AILMQIAIYFL
+618 AILAQIATYFL

-641 VLGVLGNVIKS
+641 ALGVLGGVIKS
-652 LGVFDFLRPLGVT
+652 LGVLDFLRPLGVT

-689 EKVRRRE
+689 EKVQRRE

>member
-11 RRSIKDFGI
+11 RRSIRDFGI

-40 QSAVLSLS
+40 QSAVLRLS
-48 TDMRTLVRELGMVI
+48 GNMRTLVQELGTI
-62 GGVSV
+62 IRGVSI

-101 RRHVAGI
+101 RRHVSGI

-114 VVGAGALVVGLAV
+114 AVGAGALVVGLAV
-127 GVLLSQALLYATAH
+127 GVLLSQALLYATAR
-141 LFNTHVRGFGLMF
+141 LFNTHVTGFGLMF
-154 SSHACVYT
+154 SGQACAYT

-168 IFIVVG
+168 IFLVIG
-174 ALNVLEVSRFKLI
+174 ALNVLEVSRFRLI

-212 VSLVL
+212 VSLAL
-217 IGVAYHV
+217 IGVAYHE
-224 LRVNGMYAV
+224 LRVNGMYAI

-277 TLRQLSSRVN
+277 ALRQLSSRVN

-326 YDVSVAMYSTAAKDD
+326 YDVSVAMYSTAQTSHASDADD
-341 SSSSAVAQGTPGAV
+341 V
-355 GTESGS
+355 SGS
-361 RKEELLKAS
+361 GKEALLKAS
-370 IPDWDS
+370 VPDWDS
-376 LVASSA
+376 LVADSA
-382 RIDVYQDPSMRLNL
+382 RIDLYQDPSMRLNL
-396 KALRGDT
+396 KTLRGDT
-403 GVELPDSFEKY
+403 GVELPDSFAKY
-414 TNGLDQVPIYVVTL
+414 TNGLDKVPIYVVSL

-437 RGEKPVAL
+437 RGEEPATL
-445 KAGDAL
+445 KANEAL
-451 VITDMSNMAGFWQR
+451 VTTDMNNMVSFWQR

-478 TMRLRARRTTM
+478 ALRLCARSTTM
-489 ELHDSVNTSMGTIVV
+489 EYQNSVNTSVGTIVV
-504 PDDVFESKRTELEP
+504 PDAALESKRAQLEP
-518 LTSYL
+518 LSSLL
-523 NVKARDSRAEA
+523 NVKTAGSRAEA

-543 HQPGLLYAA
+543 HQPGLLFAA
-552 ESKSSA
+552 GSKSTA
-558 KEEVVGLTAVIGYLA
+558 KEEVVGLTAIVGYLA

-618 AILMQIAIYFL
+618 AILAQIATYFL

-641 VLGVLGNVIKS
+641 ALGVLGGVIKS
-652 LGVFDFLRPLGVT
+652 LGVLDFLRPLGVT

-689 EKVRRRE
+689 EKVQRRE

>member
-11 RRSIKDFGI
+11 RRSIRDFGI

-28 VAVYYAFNSVTQ
+28 VAVYYAFNSVPQ
-40 QSAVLSLS
+40 QRAVLRLS

-101 RRHVAGI
+101 RRHVSGI

-114 VVGAGALVVGLAV
+114 AVGAGALVVGLAV
-127 GVLLSQALLYATAH
+127 GVLLSQALLYATAR
-141 LFNTHVRGFGLMF
+141 LFNTHVTGFGLMF
-154 SSHACVYT
+154 SGQACVYT

-168 IFIVVG
+168 IFLVVG
-174 ALNVLEVSRFKLI
+174 ALNVLEVSRFRLI

-212 VSLVL
+212 VSLAL
-217 IGVAYHV
+217 IGVAYHE
-224 LRVNGMYAV
+224 LRVNGMYAI

-263 QSARGFYLRGLNMF
+263 QSVRGFYLRGLNMF
-277 TLRQLSSRVN
+277 ALRQLSSRVN

-326 YDVSVAMYSTAAKDD
+326 YDVSVAMYSTAQTSHASNAGD
-341 SSSSAVAQGTPGAV
+341 V
-355 GTESGS
+355 SGS
-361 RKEELLKAS
+361 GKEALLKAS

-376 LVASSA
+376 LVADSA
-382 RIDVYQDPSMRLNL
+382 RIDLYQDPSMRLNL

-403 GVELPDSFEKY
+403 GVALPDSFAKY
-414 TNGLDQVPIYVVTL
+414 TNGLDKVPIYVVSL

-437 RGEKPVAL
+437 RGDKPATL
-445 KAGDAL
+445 KANEAL
-451 VITDMSNMAGFWQR
+451 VTTDMNNMVSFWQR
-465 VALKRGSFDFLGT
+465 VALKRESFDFLGT
-478 TMRLRARRTTM
+478 AMRLRARSTTM
-489 ELHDSVNTSMGTIVV
+489 EYQNSVNTSVGTIVV
-504 PDDVFESKRTELEP
+504 PDTALESKRAQLEP
-518 LTSYL
+518 LSSLL
-523 NVKARDSRAEA
+523 NVKTADSRAEA

-543 HQPGLLYAA
+543 HQPGLLFAA
-552 ESKSSA
+552 GSKSTA
-558 KEEVVGLTAVIGYLA
+558 KEEVVGLTAIVGYLA

-618 AILMQIAIYFL
+618 AILAQIATYFL
-629 FPLVVALAHSYV
+629 FPLVVALAHSYAA
-641 VLGVLGNVIKS
+641 LGVLGGVIKS
-652 LGVFDFLRPLGVT
+652 LGVLDFLRPLGVT

-689 EKVRRRE
+689 EKARRRE

>member
-11 RRSIKDFGI
+11 RRSIRDFGI

-40 QSAVLSLS
+40 QSAVLRLS
-48 TDMRTLVRELGMVI
+48 GNMRTLVQELGTI
-62 GGVSV
+62 IRGVSI

-101 RRHVAGI
+101 RRHVSGI

-114 VVGAGALVVGLAV
+114 AVGAGALVVGLAV
-127 GVLLSQALLYATAH
+127 GVLLSQALLYATAR
-141 LFNTHVRGFGLMF
+141 LFNTHVTGFGLMF
-154 SSHACVYT
+154 SGQACAYT

-168 IFIVVG
+168 IFLVVG
-174 ALNVLEVSRFKLI
+174 ALNVLEVSRFRLI

-212 VSLVL
+212 VSLAL
-217 IGVAYHV
+217 IGVAYHE
-224 LRVNGMYAV
+224 LRVNGMYAI

-277 TLRQLSSRVN
+277 ALRQLSSRVN

-326 YDVSVAMYSTAAKDD
+326 YDVSIAMYSTAQTSHASDADD
-341 SSSSAVAQGTPGAV
+341 V
-355 GTESGS
+355 SGS
-361 RKEELLKAS
+361 GKEALLKAS

-376 LVASSA
+376 LVADSA
-382 RIDVYQDPSMRLNL
+382 RIDLYQDPSMRLNL

-403 GVELPDSFEKY
+403 GVALPDSFAKY
-414 TNGLDQVPIYVVTL
+414 TNGLDKVPIYVVSL
-428 SQYNATLAL
+428 SQYNAILAL
-437 RGEKPVAL
+437 RGDKPATL
-445 KAGDAL
+445 KANEAL
-451 VITDMSNMAGFWQR
+451 VTTDMNNMVSFWQR
-465 VALKRGSFDFLGT
+465 VALKREGFDFLGT
-478 TMRLRARRTTM
+478 AMRLRARSTTM
-489 ELHDSVNTSMGTIVV
+489 EYQNSVNTSVGTIVV
-504 PDDVFESKRTELEP
+504 PDAALESKRAQLEP
-518 LTSYL
+518 LSSLL
-523 NVKARDSRAEA
+523 NVKAADSRAEA

-543 HQPGLLYAA
+543 HQPGLLFAA
-552 ESKSSA
+552 GSKSTA
-558 KEEVVGLTAVIGYLA
+558 KEEVVGLTAIVGYLA

-618 AILMQIAIYFL
+618 AILAQIATYFL

-641 VLGVLGNVIKS
+641 ALGVLGGVIKS
-652 LGVFDFLRPLGVT
+652 LGVLDFLRPLGVT

-689 EKVRRRE
+689 EKVQRRE

>member
-11 RRSIKDFGI
+11 RRSIRDFGI

-40 QSAVLSLS
+40 QSAVLRLS
-48 TDMRTLVRELGMVI
+48 GNMRTLVQELGTI
-62 GGVSV
+62 IRGVSI

-101 RRHVAGI
+101 RRHVSGI

-114 VVGAGALVVGLAV
+114 AVGAGALVVGLAV
-127 GVLLSQALLYATAH
+127 GVLLSQALLYATAR
-141 LFNTHVRGFGLMF
+141 LFNTHVTGFGLMF
-154 SSHACVYT
+154 SGQACAYT

-168 IFIVVG
+168 IFLVVG
-174 ALNVLEVSRFKLI
+174 ALNVLEVSRFRLI

-212 VSLVL
+212 VSLAL
-217 IGVAYHV
+217 IGVAYHE
-224 LRVNGMYAV
+224 LRVNGMYAI

-277 TLRQLSSRVN
+277 ALRQLSSRVN

-326 YDVSVAMYSTAAKDD
+326 YDVSVAMYSTAQTSYASDADD
-341 SSSSAVAQGTPGAV
+341 V
-355 GTESGS
+355 SGS
-361 RKEELLKAS
+361 GKEALLKAS
-370 IPDWDS
+370 VPDWNS
-376 LVASSA
+376 LVADSA
-382 RIDVYQDPSMRLNL
+382 RIDLYQDPSMRLNL

-403 GVELPDSFEKY
+403 GVALPDSFAKY
-414 TNGLDQVPIYVVTL
+414 TNGLDKVPIYVVSL
-428 SQYNATLAL
+428 SQYNAILAL
-437 RGEKPVAL
+437 RGDKPATL
-445 KAGDAL
+445 KANEAL
-451 VITDMSNMAGFWQR
+451 VTTDMNNMVSFWQR
-465 VALKRGSFDFLGT
+465 VALKREGFDFLGT
-478 TMRLRARRTTM
+478 AMRLRARSTTM
-489 ELHDSVNTSMGTIVV
+489 EYQNSVNTSVGTIVV
-504 PDDVFESKRTELEP
+504 PDAALESKRAQLKP
-518 LTSYL
+518 RSSLL
-523 NVKARDSRAEA
+523 NVKAKDSRAEA

-543 HQPGLLYAA
+543 HQPGLLFAA
-552 ESKSSA
+552 GSKSTA
-558 KEEVVGLTAVIGYLA
+558 KEEVVGLTAIVGYLA

-618 AILMQIAIYFL
+618 AILAQIATYFL

-641 VLGVLGNVIKS
+641 ALGVLGGVIKS
-652 LGVFDFLRPLGVT
+652 LGVLDFLRPLGVT

-689 EKVRRRE
+689 EKVQRRE

>member
-11 RRSIKDFGI
+11 RRSIGDFGI

-40 QSAVLSLS
+40 QSAVLRLS
-48 TDMRTLVRELGMVI
+48 GNMRTLVQELGTI
-62 GGVSV
+62 IRGVSI

-101 RRHVAGI
+101 RRHVSGI

-114 VVGAGALVVGLAV
+114 AVGAGALVVGLAV
-127 GVLLSQALLYATAH
+127 GVLLSQTLLYATAR
-141 LFNTHVRGFGLMF
+141 LFNTHVTGFGLMF
-154 SSHACVYT
+154 SGQACAYT

-168 IFIVVG
+168 IFLVVG
-174 ALNVLEVSRFKLI
+174 ALNVLEVSRFRLI

-207 VALFV
+207 VVLFV

-217 IGVAYHV
+217 ISVAYHE
-224 LRVNGMYAV
+224 LRVNGMYV
-233 DWRFNLATA
+233 IDWRFNLATA
-242 LVSVGT
+242 LVTVGT

-263 QSARGFYLRGLNMF
+263 QSARGFYLHGLNMF

-326 YDVSVAMYSTAAKDD
+326 YDVSVAMYSTAQTSHASDADD
-341 SSSSAVAQGTPGAV
+341 V
-355 GTESGS
+355 SGS
-361 RKEELLKAS
+361 GKEALLKAS
-370 IPDWDS
+370 VPDWDS
-376 LVASSA
+376 LVADSA
-382 RIDVYQDPSMRLNL
+382 RIDLYQDPSMRLNL
-396 KALRGDT
+396 KTLRGDT
-403 GVELPDSFEKY
+403 GVELPDSFAKY
-414 TNGLDQVPIYVVTL
+414 TNGLDKVPIYVVSL

-437 RGEKPVAL
+437 RGDKPATL
-445 KAGDAL
+445 KANEAL
-451 VITDMSNMAGFWQR
+451 VTTDMNNMVSFWQR
-465 VALKRGSFDFLGT
+465 VALKREGFDFLGT
-478 TMRLRARRTTM
+478 AMRLRARSTTM
-489 ELHDSVNTSMGTIVV
+489 EYQNSVNTSVGTIVV
-504 PDDVFESKRTELEP
+504 PDAALESKRAQLKP
-518 LTSYL
+518 RSSLL
-523 NVKARDSRAEA
+523 NVKAKDSRAEA

-543 HQPGLLYAA
+543 HQPGLLFAA
-552 ESKSSA
+552 ESKSTA
-558 KEEVVGLTAVIGYLA
+558 KEEVVGLTAIVGYLA

-618 AILMQIAIYFL
+618 AILAQIATYFL

-641 VLGVLGNVIKS
+641 ALGVLGGVIKS
-652 LGVFDFLRPLGVT
+652 LGVLDFLRPLGVT

-689 EKVRRRE
+689 EKVQRRE

>member
-11 RRSIKDFGI
+11 RRSIRDFGI

-40 QSAVLSLS
+40 QSAVLKLS
-48 TDMRTLVRELGMVI
+48 GNMRTLVQELGTI
-62 GGVSV
+62 IRGVSI

-101 RRHVAGI
+101 RRHVSGI

-114 VVGAGALVVGLAV
+114 AVGAGALVVGLAV
-127 GVLLSQALLYATAH
+127 GVLLSQALLYATAR
-141 LFNTHVRGFGLMF
+141 LFNTHVTGFGLMF
-154 SSHACVYT
+154 SGQACAYT

-168 IFIVVG
+168 IFLVVG
-174 ALNVLEVSRFKLI
+174 ALNVLEVSRFRLI

-212 VSLVL
+212 VSLAL
-217 IGVAYHV
+217 IGVAYHE
-224 LRVNGMYAV
+224 LRVNGMYAI

-277 TLRQLSSRVN
+277 ALRQLSSRVN

-326 YDVSVAMYSTAAKDD
+326 YDVSIAMYSTAQTSHASDADD
-341 SSSSAVAQGTPGAV
+341 V
-355 GTESGS
+355 SGS
-361 RKEELLKAS
+361 GKEALLKAS

-376 LVASSA
+376 LVADSA
-382 RIDVYQDPSMRLNL
+382 RIDLYQDPSMRLNL

-403 GVELPDSFEKY
+403 GVELPDSFAKY
-414 TNGLDQVPIYVVTL
+414 TNGLDKVPIYVVSL
-428 SQYNATLAL
+428 SQYNAILAL
-437 RGEKPVAL
+437 RGDKPATL
-445 KAGDAL
+445 KANEAL
-451 VITDMSNMAGFWQR
+451 VTTDMNNMVSFWQR

-478 TMRLRARRTTM
+478 ALRLRARSTTM
-489 ELHDSVNTSMGTIVV
+489 EYQNSVNTSVGTIVV
-504 PDDVFESKRTELEP
+504 PDAALESKRAQLEP
-518 LTSYL
+518 LSSLL
-523 NVKARDSRAEA
+523 NVKAADSRAEA

-543 HQPGLLYAA
+543 HQPGLLFAA
-552 ESKSSA
+552 GSKSTA
-558 KEEVVGLTAVIGYLA
+558 KEEVVGLTAIVGYLA

-618 AILMQIAIYFL
+618 AILAQIATYFL

-641 VLGVLGNVIKS
+641 ALGVLGGVIKS
-652 LGVFDFLRPLGVT
+652 LGVLDFLRPLGVT

-689 EKVRRRE
+689 EKVQRRE

>member
-11 RRSIKDFGI
+11 RRSIRDFGI

-40 QSAVLSLS
+40 QSAVLKLS
-48 TDMRTLVRELGMVI
+48 GNMRTLVQELGTI
-62 GGVSV
+62 IRGVSI

-101 RRHVAGI
+101 RRHVSGI

-114 VVGAGALVVGLAV
+114 AVGAGALVVGLAV
-127 GVLLSQALLYATAH
+127 GVLLSQALLYATAR
-141 LFNTHVRGFGLMF
+141 LFNTHVTGFGLMF
-154 SSHACVYT
+154 SGQACAYT

-168 IFIVVG
+168 IFLVVG
-174 ALNVLEVSRFKLI
+174 ALNVLEVSRFRLI

-212 VSLVL
+212 VSLAL
-217 IGVAYHV
+217 IGVAYHE
-224 LRVNGMYAV
+224 LRVNGMYAI

-277 TLRQLSSRVN
+277 ALRQLSSRVN

-326 YDVSVAMYSTAAKDD
+326 YDVSVAMYSTAQTSYASDADD
-341 SSSSAVAQGTPGAV
+341 V
-355 GTESGS
+355 SGS
-361 RKEELLKAS
+361 GKEALLKAS
-370 IPDWDS
+370 VPDWDS
-376 LVASSA
+376 LVADSA
-382 RIDVYQDPSMRLNL
+382 RIDLYQDPSMRLNL
-396 KALRGDT
+396 KTLRGDT
-403 GVELPDSFEKY
+403 GVELPDSFAKY
-414 TNGLDQVPIYVVTL
+414 TNGLDKVPIYVVSL

-437 RGEKPVAL
+437 RGDKPATL
-445 KAGDAL
+445 KANEAL
-451 VITDMSNMAGFWQR
+451 VTTDMNNMVSFWQR
-465 VALKRGSFDFLGT
+465 VALKREGFDFLGT
-478 TMRLRARRTTM
+478 AMRLRARSTTM
-489 ELHDSVNTSMGTIVV
+489 EYQNSVNTSVGTIVV
-504 PDDVFESKRTELEP
+504 PDAALESKRAQLKP
-518 LTSYL
+518 RSSLL
-523 NVKARDSRAEA
+523 NVKAKDSRAEA

-543 HQPGLLYAA
+543 HQPGLLFAA
-552 ESKSSA
+552 ESKSTA
-558 KEEVVGLTAVIGYLA
+558 KEEVVGLTAIVGYLA

-618 AILMQIAIYFL
+618 AILAQIATYFL

-641 VLGVLGNVIKS
+641 ALGVLGGVIKS
-652 LGVFDFLRPLGVT
+652 LGVLDFLRPLGVT

-689 EKVRRRE
+689 EKARRRE

>member
-11 RRSIKDFGI
+11 RRSIRDFGI

-40 QSAVLSLS
+40 QSAVLKLS
-48 TDMRTLVRELGMVI
+48 GNMRTLVQELGTI
-62 GGVSV
+62 IRGVSI

-101 RRHVAGI
+101 RRHVSGI

-127 GVLLSQALLYATAH
+127 GVLLSQALLYATAR
-141 LFNTHVRGFGLMF
+141 LFNTHVTGFGLMF
-154 SSHACVYT
+154 SGQACAYT

-168 IFIVVG
+168 IFLVVG
-174 ALNVLEVSRFKLI
+174 ALNVLEVSRFRLI

-212 VSLVL
+212 VSLAL
-217 IGVAYHV
+217 IGVAYHE
-224 LRVNGMYAV
+224 LRVNGMYAI

-277 TLRQLSSRVN
+277 ALRQLSSRVN

-326 YDVSVAMYSTAAKDD
+326 YDVSIAMYSTAQTSHASNAGD
-341 SSSSAVAQGTPGAV
+341 V
-355 GTESGS
+355 SGS
-361 RKEELLKAS
+361 GKEALLKAS
-370 IPDWDS
+370 VPDWDS
-376 LVASSA
+376 LVADSA
-382 RIDVYQDPSMRLNL
+382 RIDLYQDPSMRLNL
-396 KALRGDT
+396 KMLRGDT
-403 GVELPDSFEKY
+403 GVELPDSFAKY
-414 TNGLDQVPIYVVTL
+414 TNGLDKVPIYVVSL

-437 RGEKPVAL
+437 RGDKPATL
-445 KAGDAL
+445 KANEAL
-451 VITDMSNMAGFWQR
+451 VTTDMNNMVSFWQR
-465 VALKRGSFDFLGT
+465 VALKRESFDFLGT
-478 TMRLRARRTTM
+478 AMRLRARSTTM
-489 ELHDSVNTSMGTIVV
+489 EYQNSVNTSVGTIVV
-504 PDDVFESKRTELEP
+504 PDTALESKRAQLEP
-518 LTSYL
+518 LSSLL
-523 NVKARDSRAEA
+523 NVKTADSRAEA

-543 HQPGLLYAA
+543 HQPGLLFAA
-552 ESKSSA
+552 GSKSTA
-558 KEEVVGLTAVIGYLA
+558 KEEVVGLTAIVGYLA

-618 AILMQIAIYFL
+618 AILAQIATYFL
-629 FPLVVALAHSYV
+629 FPLVVALAHSYAA
-641 VLGVLGNVIKS
+641 LGVLGGVIKS
-652 LGVFDFLRPLGVT
+652 LGVLDFLRPLGVT

-689 EKVRRRE
+689 EKARRRE

>member
-40 QSAVLSLS
+40 QSAVLRLS
-48 TDMRTLVRELGMVI
+48 GNMRTLVQELGTI
-62 GGVSV
+62 IRGVSI

-101 RRHVAGI
+101 RRHVSGI

-114 VVGAGALVVGLAV
+114 AVGAGALVVGLAV
-127 GVLLSQALLYATAH
+127 GVLLSQALLYATAR
-141 LFNTHVRGFGLMF
+141 LFNTHVTGFGLMF
-154 SSHACVYT
+154 SGQACVYT

-168 IFIVVG
+168 IFLVVG
-174 ALNVLEVSRFKLI
+174 ALNVLEVSRFRLI

-212 VSLVL
+212 VSLAL
-217 IGVAYHV
+217 IGVAYHE
-224 LRVNGMYAV
+224 LRVNGMYAI

-277 TLRQLSSRVN
+277 ALRQLSSRVN

-326 YDVSVAMYSTAAKDD
+326 YDVSIAMYSTAQTSHASDADD
-341 SSSSAVAQGTPGAV
+341 V
-355 GTESGS
+355 SGS
-361 RKEELLKAS
+361 GKEALLKAS

-376 LVASSA
+376 LVADSA
-382 RIDVYQDPSMRLNL
+382 RIDLYQDPSMRLNL

-403 GVELPDSFEKY
+403 GVALPDSFAKY
-414 TNGLDQVPIYVVTL
+414 TNGLDKVPIYVVSL
-428 SQYNATLAL
+428 SQYNAILAL
-437 RGEKPVAL
+437 RGDKPATL
-445 KAGDAL
+445 KANEAL
-451 VITDMSNMAGFWQR
+451 VTTDMNNMVSFWQR
-465 VALKRGSFDFLGT
+465 VALKREGFDFLGT
-478 TMRLRARRTTM
+478 AMRLRARSTTM
-489 ELHDSVNTSMGTIVV
+489 EYQNSVNTSVGTIVV
-504 PDDVFESKRTELEP
+504 PDTALESKRAQLEP
-518 LTSYL
+518 LSSLL
-523 NVKARDSRAEA
+523 NVKTADSRAEA

-543 HQPGLLYAA
+543 HQPGLLFAA
-552 ESKSSA
+552 GSKSTA
-558 KEEVVGLTAVIGYLA
+558 KEEVVGLTAIVGYLA

-618 AILMQIAIYFL
+618 AILAQIATYFL

-641 VLGVLGNVIKS
+641 ALGVLGGVIKS
-652 LGVFDFLRPLGVT
+652 LGVLDFLRPLGVT

-689 EKVRRRE
+689 EKARRRE

>member
-11 RRSIKDFGI
+11 RRSIRDFGI

-40 QSAVLSLS
+40 QSAVLKLS
-48 TDMRTLVRELGMVI
+48 GNMRTLVQELGTI
-62 GGVSV
+62 IRGVSI

-101 RRHVAGI
+101 RRHVSGI

-114 VVGAGALVVGLAV
+114 AVGAGALVVGLAV
-127 GVLLSQALLYATAH
+127 GVLLSQALLYATAR
-141 LFNTHVRGFGLMF
+141 LFNTHVTGFGLMF
-154 SSHACVYT
+154 SGQACAYT

-168 IFIVVG
+168 IFLVVG
-174 ALNVLEVSRFKLI
+174 ALNVLEVSRFRLI

-212 VSLVL
+212 VSLAL
-217 IGVAYHV
+217 IGVAYHE
-224 LRVNGMYAV
+224 LRVNGMYAI

-277 TLRQLSSRVN
+277 ALRQLSSRVN

-326 YDVSVAMYSTAAKDD
+326 YDVSIAMYSTAQTSHASDADD
-341 SSSSAVAQGTPGAV
+341 V
-355 GTESGS
+355 SGS
-361 RKEELLKAS
+361 GKEALLKAS

-376 LVASSA
+376 LVADSA
-382 RIDVYQDPSMRLNL
+382 RIDLYQDPSMRLNL

-403 GVELPDSFEKY
+403 GVALPDSFAKY
-414 TNGLDQVPIYVVTL
+414 TNGLDKVPIYVVSL
-428 SQYNATLAL
+428 SQYNAILAL
-437 RGEKPVAL
+437 RGDKPATL
-445 KAGDAL
+445 KANEAL
-451 VITDMSNMAGFWQR
+451 VTTDMNNMVSFWQR
-465 VALKRGSFDFLGT
+465 VALKREGFDFLGT
-478 TMRLRARRTTM
+478 AMRLRARSTTM
-489 ELHDSVNTSMGTIVV
+489 EYQNSVNTSVGTIVV
-504 PDDVFESKRTELEP
+504 PDAALESKRAQLEP
-518 LTSYL
+518 RSSLL
-523 NVKARDSRAEA
+523 NVKAADSRAEA

-543 HQPGLLYAA
+543 HQPGLLFAA
-552 ESKSSA
+552 ESKSTA
-558 KEEVVGLTAVIGYLA
+558 KEEVVGLTAIVGYLA

-618 AILMQIAIYFL
+618 AILAQIATYFL

-641 VLGVLGNVIKS
+641 ALGVLGGVIKS
-652 LGVFDFLRPLGVT
+652 LGVLDFLRPLGVT

-689 EKVRRRE
+689 EKVQRRE

>member
-11 RRSIKDFGI
+11 RRSIRDFGI

-40 QSAVLSLS
+40 QSAVLRLS
-48 TDMRTLVRELGMVI
+48 GNMRTLVQELGTI
-62 GGVSV
+62 IRGVSI
-67 FVAVLLAFLVL
+67 FVAVLRALLVL

-101 RRHVAGI
+101 RRHVSGI

-114 VVGAGALVVGLAV
+114 AVGAGALVVGLAV
-127 GVLLSQALLYATAH
+127 GVLLSQALLYATAR
-141 LFNTHVRGFGLMF
+141 LFNTHVTGFGLMF
-154 SSHACVYT
+154 SGQACVYT

-168 IFIVVG
+168 IFLVVG
-174 ALNVLEVSRFKLI
+174 ALNVLEVSRFRLI

-212 VSLVL
+212 VSLAL
-217 IGVAYHV
+217 IGVAYHE
-224 LRVNGMYAV
+224 LRVNGMYAI

-263 QSARGFYLRGLNMF
+263 QSVRGFYLRGLNMF
-277 TLRQLSSRVN
+277 ALRQLSSRVN

-326 YDVSVAMYSTAAKDD
+326 YDVSVAMYSTAQTSHASDADD
-341 SSSSAVAQGTPGAV
+341 V
-355 GTESGS
+355 SGS
-361 RKEELLKAS
+361 GKEALLKAS
-370 IPDWDS
+370 VPDWDS
-376 LVASSA
+376 LVADSA
-382 RIDVYQDPSMRLNL
+382 RIDLYQDPSMRLNL
-396 KALRGDT
+396 KMLRGDT
-403 GVELPDSFEKY
+403 GVELPDSFAKY
-414 TNGLDQVPIYVVTL
+414 TNGLDKVPIYVVSL

-437 RGEKPVAL
+437 RGDKPATL
-445 KAGDAL
+445 KANEAL
-451 VITDMSNMAGFWQR
+451 VTTDMNNMVSFWQR
-465 VALKRGSFDFLGT
+465 VALKREGFDFLGT
-478 TMRLRARRTTM
+478 AMRLRARSTTM
-489 ELHDSVNTSMGTIVV
+489 EYQNSVNTSVGTIVV
-504 PDDVFESKRTELEP
+504 PDTALESKRAQLEP
-518 LTSYL
+518 LSSLL
-523 NVKARDSRAEA
+523 NVKTADSRAEA

-543 HQPGLLYAA
+543 HQPGLLFAA
-552 ESKSSA
+552 GSKSTA
-558 KEEVVGLTAVIGYLA
+558 KEEVVGLTAIVGYLA

-618 AILMQIAIYFL
+618 AILAQIATYFL
-629 FPLVVALAHSYV
+629 FPLVVALAHSYAA
-641 VLGVLGNVIKS
+641 LGVLGGVIKS
-652 LGVFDFLRPLGVT
+652 LGVLDFLRPLGVT

-689 EKVRRRE
+689 EKARRRE

>member
-11 RRSIKDFGI
+11 RRSIRDFGI

-40 QSAVLSLS
+40 QSAVLKLS
-48 TDMRTLVRELGMVI
+48 GNMRTLVQELGTI
-62 GGVSV
+62 IRGVSI

-101 RRHVAGI
+101 RRHVSGI

-114 VVGAGALVVGLAV
+114 AVGAGALVVGLAV
-127 GVLLSQALLYATAH
+127 GVLLSQALLYATAR
-141 LFNTHVRGFGLMF
+141 LFNTHVTGFGLMF
-154 SSHACVYT
+154 SGQACAYT

-168 IFIVVG
+168 IFLVVG
-174 ALNVLEVSRFKLI
+174 ALNVLEVSRFRLI

-212 VSLVL
+212 VSLAL
-217 IGVAYHV
+217 IGVAYHE
-224 LRVNGMYAV
+224 LRVNGMYAI

-277 TLRQLSSRVN
+277 ALRQLSSRVN

-326 YDVSVAMYSTAAKDD
+326 YDVSVAMYSTAQTSHASDADD
-341 SSSSAVAQGTPGAV
+341 V
-355 GTESGS
+355 SGS
-361 RKEELLKAS
+361 GKEALLKAS

-376 LVASSA
+376 LVADSA
-382 RIDVYQDPSMRLNL
+382 RIDLYQDPSMRLNL

-403 GVELPDSFEKY
+403 GVALPDSFAKY
-414 TNGLDQVPIYVVTL
+414 TNGLDKVPIYVVSL
-428 SQYNATLAL
+428 SQYNAILAL
-437 RGEKPVAL
+437 RGDKPATL
-445 KAGDAL
+445 KANEAL
-451 VITDMSNMAGFWQR
+451 VTTDMNNMVSFWQR
-465 VALKRGSFDFLGT
+465 VALKREGFDFLGT
-478 TMRLRARRTTM
+478 AMRLRARSTTM
-489 ELHDSVNTSMGTIVV
+489 EYQNSVNTSVGTIVV
-504 PDDVFESKRTELEP
+504 PDAALESKRAQLEP
-518 LTSYL
+518 LSSLL
-523 NVKARDSRAEA
+523 NVKAADSRAEA

-543 HQPGLLYAA
+543 HQPGLLFAA
-552 ESKSSA
+552 GSKSTA
-558 KEEVVGLTAVIGYLA
+558 KEEVVGLTAIVGYLA

-618 AILMQIAIYFL
+618 AILAQIATYFL

-641 VLGVLGNVIKS
+641 ALGVLGGVIKS
-652 LGVFDFLRPLGVT
+652 LGVLDFLRPLGVT

-689 EKVRRRE
+689 EKVQRRE

>member
-11 RRSIKDFGI
+11 RRSIRDFGI

-40 QSAVLSLS
+40 QSAVLKLS
-48 TDMRTLVRELGMVI
+48 GNMRTLVQELGTI
-62 GGVSV
+62 IRGVSI

-101 RRHVAGI
+101 RRHVSGI

-114 VVGAGALVVGLAV
+114 AVGAGALVVGLAV
-127 GVLLSQALLYATAH
+127 GVLLSQALLYATAR
-141 LFNTHVRGFGLMF
+141 LFNTHVTGFGLMF
-154 SSHACVYT
+154 SGQACAYT

-168 IFIVVG
+168 IFLVVG
-174 ALNVLEVSRFKLI
+174 ALNVLEVSRFRLI

-212 VSLVL
+212 VSLAL
-217 IGVAYHV
+217 IGVAYHE
-224 LRVNGMYAV
+224 LRVNGMYAI

-277 TLRQLSSRVN
+277 ALRQLSSRVN

-326 YDVSVAMYSTAAKDD
+326 YDVSIAMYSTAQTSHASDADD
-341 SSSSAVAQGTPGAV
+341 V
-355 GTESGS
+355 SGS
-361 RKEELLKAS
+361 GKEALLKAS
-370 IPDWDS
+370 VPDWDS
-376 LVASSA
+376 LVADSA
-382 RIDVYQDPSMRLNL
+382 RIDLYQDPSMRLNL

-403 GVELPDSFEKY
+403 GVALPDSFAKY
-414 TNGLDQVPIYVVTL
+414 TNGLDKVPIYVVSL

-437 RGEKPVAL
+437 RGDKPATL
-445 KAGDAL
+445 KANEAL
-451 VITDMSNMAGFWQR
+451 VTTDMNNMVSFWQR
-465 VALKRGSFDFLGT
+465 VALKREGFDFLGT
-478 TMRLRARRTTM
+478 AMRLRARSTTM
-489 ELHDSVNTSMGTIVV
+489 EYQNSVNTSVGTIVV
-504 PDDVFESKRTELEP
+504 PDAALESKRAQLEP
-518 LTSYL
+518 LSSLL
-523 NVKARDSRAEA
+523 NVKAADSRAEA

-543 HQPGLLYAA
+543 HQPGLLFAA
-552 ESKSSA
+552 GSKSTA
-558 KEEVVGLTAVIGYLA
+558 KEEVVGLTAIVGYLA

-618 AILMQIAIYFL
+618 AILAQIATYFL

-641 VLGVLGNVIKS
+641 ALGVLGGVIKS
-652 LGVFDFLRPLGVT
+652 LGVLDFLRPLGVT

-689 EKVRRRE
+689 EKVQRRE

>member
-11 RRSIKDFGI
+11 RRSIRDFGI

-40 QSAVLSLS
+40 QSAVLRLS
-48 TDMRTLVRELGMVI
+48 GNMRTLVQELGTI
-62 GGVSV
+62 IRGVSI

-101 RRHVAGI
+101 RRHVSGI

-114 VVGAGALVVGLAV
+114 AVGAGALVVGLAV
-127 GVLLSQALLYATAH
+127 GVLLSQALLYATAR
-141 LFNTHVRGFGLMF
+141 LFNTHVTGFGLMF
-154 SSHACVYT
+154 SGQACAYT

-168 IFIVVG
+168 IFLVVG
-174 ALNVLEVSRFKLI
+174 ALNVLEVSRFRLI

-212 VSLVL
+212 VSLAL
-217 IGVAYHV
+217 IGVAYHE
-224 LRVNGMYAV
+224 LRVNGMYAI

-277 TLRQLSSRVN
+277 ALRQLSSRVN

-311 AIVSSINQSVSAITH
+311 AIVRSINQSVSAITH
-326 YDVSVAMYSTAAKDD
+326 YDVSIAMYSTAQTSHASDADD
-341 SSSSAVAQGTPGAV
+341 V
-355 GTESGS
+355 SGS
-361 RKEELLKAS
+361 GKEALLKAS

-376 LVASSA
+376 LVADSA
-382 RIDVYQDPSMRLNL
+382 RIDLYQDPSMRLNL

-403 GVELPDSFEKY
+403 GVALPDSFAKY
-414 TNGLDQVPIYVVTL
+414 TNGLDKVPIYVVSL

-437 RGEKPVAL
+437 RGDKPATL
-445 KAGDAL
+445 KANEAL
-451 VITDMSNMAGFWQR
+451 VTTDMNNMVSFWQR
-465 VALKRGSFDFLGT
+465 VALKREGFDFLGT
-478 TMRLRARRTTM
+478 AMRLRARSTTM
-489 ELHDSVNTSMGTIVV
+489 EYQNSVNTSVGTIVV
-504 PDDVFESKRTELEP
+504 PDAALESKRAQLEP
-518 LTSYL
+518 LSSLL
-523 NVKARDSRAEA
+523 NVKAADSRAEA

-543 HQPGLLYAA
+543 HQPGLLFAA
-552 ESKSSA
+552 GSKSTA
-558 KEEVVGLTAVIGYLA
+558 KEEVVGLTAIVGYLA

-618 AILMQIAIYFL
+618 AILAQIATYFL

-641 VLGVLGNVIKS
+641 ALGVLGGVIKS
-652 LGVFDFLRPLGVT
+652 LGVLDFLRPLGVT

-689 EKVRRRE
+689 EKVQRRE

>member
-11 RRSIKDFGI
+11 RRSIRDFGI

-40 QSAVLSLS
+40 QSAVLRLS
-48 TDMRTLVRELGMVI
+48 GNMRTLVQELGTI
-62 GGVSV
+62 IRGVSI

-101 RRHVAGI
+101 RRHVSGI

-114 VVGAGALVVGLAV
+114 AVGAGALVVGLAV
-127 GVLLSQALLYATAH
+127 GVLLSQALLYATAR
-141 LFNTHVRGFGLMF
+141 LFNTHVTGFGLMF
-154 SSHACVYT
+154 SGQACAYT

-168 IFIVVG
+168 IFLVVG
-174 ALNVLEVSRFKLI
+174 ALNVLEVSRFRLI

-212 VSLVL
+212 VSLAL
-217 IGVAYHV
+217 IGVAYHE
-224 LRVNGMYAV
+224 LRVNGMYAI

-263 QSARGFYLRGLNMF
+263 QSVRGFYLRGLNMF
-277 TLRQLSSRVN
+277 ALRQLSSRVN

-326 YDVSVAMYSTAAKDD
+326 YDVSVAMYSTAAKDA
-341 SSSSAVAQGTPGAV
+341 SSSAAAITDGSGM
-355 GTESGS
+355 ES
-361 RKEELLKAS
+361 LLKAS

-376 LVASSA
+376 LVADSA
-382 RIDVYQDPSMRLNL
+382 RIDLYQDPSMRLNL

-403 GVELPDSFEKY
+403 GVALPDSFAKY
-414 TNGLDQVPIYVVTL
+414 TNGLDKVPIYVVSL
-428 SQYNATLAL
+428 SQYNAILAL
-437 RGEKPVAL
+437 RGDKPATL
-445 KAGDAL
+445 KANEAL
-451 VITDMSNMAGFWQR
+451 VTTDMNNMVGFWQR
-465 VALKRGSFDFLGT
+465 VALKRESFDFLGT
-478 TMRLRARRTTM
+478 AMRLRARSTTM
-489 ELHDSVNTSMGTIVV
+489 EYQNSVNTSVGTIVV
-504 PDDVFESKRTELEP
+504 PDAALESKRAQLEP
-518 LTSYL
+518 LSSLL
-523 NVKARDSRAEA
+523 NVKAADSRAEA

-543 HQPGLLYAA
+543 HQPGLLFAA
-552 ESKSSA
+552 GSKSTA
-558 KEEVVGLTAVIGYLA
+558 KEEVVGLTAIVGYLA

-618 AILMQIAIYFL
+618 AILAQIATYFL

-641 VLGVLGNVIKS
+641 ALGVLGGVIKS
-652 LGVFDFLRPLGVT
+652 LGVLDFLRPLGVT

-689 EKVRRRE
+689 EKVQRRE

>member
-11 RRSIKDFGI
+11 RRSIRDFGI

-40 QSAVLSLS
+40 QSAVLKLS
-48 TDMRTLVRELGMVI
+48 GNMRTLVQELGTI
-62 GGVSV
+62 IRGVSI

-101 RRHVAGI
+101 RRHVSGI

-114 VVGAGALVVGLAV
+114 AVGAGALVVGLAV
-127 GVLLSQALLYATAH
+127 GVLLSQALLYATAR
-141 LFNTHVRGFGLMF
+141 LFNTHVTGFGLMF
-154 SSHACVYT
+154 SGQACVYT

-168 IFIVVG
+168 IFLVVG
-174 ALNVLEVSRFKLI
+174 ALNVLEVSRFRLI

-212 VSLVL
+212 VSLAL
-217 IGVAYHV
+217 IGVAYHE
-224 LRVNGMYAV
+224 LRVNGMYAI

-277 TLRQLSSRVN
+277 ALRQLSSRVN

-326 YDVSVAMYSTAAKDD
+326 YDVSVAMYSTAQTSHASDADD
-341 SSSSAVAQGTPGAV
+341 V
-355 GTESGS
+355 SGS
-361 RKEELLKAS
+361 GKEALLKAS
-370 IPDWDS
+370 VPDWDS
-376 LVASSA
+376 LVADSA
-382 RIDVYQDPSMRLNL
+382 RIDLYQDPSMRLNL
-396 KALRGDT
+396 KTLRGDT
-403 GVELPDSFEKY
+403 GVELPDSFAKY
-414 TNGLDQVPIYVVTL
+414 TNGLDKVPIYVVSL

-437 RGEKPVAL
+437 RGDKPATL
-445 KAGDAL
+445 KANEAL
-451 VITDMSNMAGFWQR
+451 VTTDMNNMVGFWQR

-478 TMRLRARRTTM
+478 AMRLRARSTTM
-489 ELHDSVNTSMGTIVV
+489 EYQNSVNTSVGTIVV
-504 PDDVFESKRTELEP
+504 PDAALESKRAQLEP
-518 LTSYL
+518 RSSLL
-523 NVKARDSRAEA
+523 NVKAAGSRAEA

-543 HQPGLLYAA
+543 HQPGLLFAA
-552 ESKSSA
+552 ESKSTA
-558 KEEVVGLTAVIGYLA
+558 KEEVVGLTAIVGYLA

-618 AILMQIAIYFL
+618 AILAQIATYFL

-641 VLGVLGNVIKS
+641 ALGVLGGVIKS
-652 LGVFDFLRPLGVT
+652 LGVLDFLRPLGVT

-689 EKVRRRE
+689 EKVQRRD

>member
-11 RRSIKDFGI
+11 RRSIRDFGI

-40 QSAVLSLS
+40 QSAVLRLS
-48 TDMRTLVRELGMVI
+48 GNMRTLVQELGTI
-62 GGVSV
+62 IRGVSI

-101 RRHVAGI
+101 RRHVSGI

-114 VVGAGALVVGLAV
+114 AVGAGALVVGLAV
-127 GVLLSQALLYATAH
+127 GVLLSQALLYATAR
-141 LFNTHVRGFGLMF
+141 LFNTHVMGFGLMF
-154 SSHACVYT
+154 SGQACAYT

-168 IFIVVG
+168 IFLVVG
-174 ALNVLEVSRFKLI
+174 ALNVLEVSRFRLI

-212 VSLVL
+212 VSLAL
-217 IGVAYHV
+217 IGVAYHE
-224 LRVNGMYAV
+224 LRVNGMYAI

-277 TLRQLSSRVN
+277 ALRQLSSRVN

-326 YDVSVAMYSTAAKDD
+326 YDVSVAMYSTTQTSYASDADD
-341 SSSSAVAQGTPGAV
+341 V
-355 GTESGS
+355 SGS
-361 RKEELLKAS
+361 GKEALLKAS
-370 IPDWDS
+370 VPDWDS
-376 LVASSA
+376 LVADSA
-382 RIDVYQDPSMRLNL
+382 RIDLYQDPSMRLNL
-396 KALRGDT
+396 KTLRGDT
-403 GVELPDSFEKY
+403 GVELPDSFAKH
-414 TNGLDQVPIYVVTL
+414 TNGLDKVPIYVVSL

-437 RGEKPVAL
+437 RGDKPATL
-445 KAGDAL
+445 KANEAL
-451 VITDMSNMAGFWQR
+451 VTTDMNNMVSFWQR
-465 VALKRGSFDFLGT
+465 VALKREGFDFLGT
-478 TMRLRARRTTM
+478 AMRLRARSTTI
-489 ELHDSVNTSMGTIVV
+489 EYQNSVNTSVGTIVV
-504 PDDVFESKRTELEP
+504 ADAALESKRAQLEP
-518 LTSYL
+518 RSSLL
-523 NVKARDSRAEA
+523 NVKTADSRAEA

-543 HQPGLLYAA
+543 HQPGLLFAA
-552 ESKSSA
+552 ESKSAA
-558 KEEVVGLTAVIGYLA
+558 KEEVVGLTAIVGYLA

-618 AILMQIAIYFL
+618 AILAQIATYFL

-641 VLGVLGNVIKS
+641 ALGVLGGVIKS
-652 LGVFDFLRPLGVT
+652 LGVLDFLRPLGVT

>member
-11 RRSIKDFGI
+11 RRSIRDFGI

-40 QSAVLSLS
+40 QSAVLKLS
-48 TDMRTLVRELGMVI
+48 GNMRTLVQELGTI
-62 GGVSV
+62 IRGVSI

-101 RRHVAGI
+101 RRHVSGI

-114 VVGAGALVVGLAV
+114 AVGAGALVVGLAV
-127 GVLLSQALLYATAH
+127 GVLLSQALLYATAR
-141 LFNTHVRGFGLMF
+141 LFNTHVTGFGLMF
-154 SSHACVYT
+154 SGQACAYT

-168 IFIVVG
+168 IFLVVG
-174 ALNVLEVSRFKLI
+174 ALNVLEVSRFRLI

-212 VSLVL
+212 VSLAL
-217 IGVAYHV
+217 IGVAYHE
-224 LRVNGMYAV
+224 LRVNGMYAI

-277 TLRQLSSRVN
+277 ALRQLSSRVN

-326 YDVSVAMYSTAAKDD
+326 YDVSIAMYSTAQTSHASDADD
-341 SSSSAVAQGTPGAV
+341 V
-355 GTESGS
+355 SGS
-361 RKEELLKAS
+361 GKEALLKAS
-370 IPDWDS
+370 VPDWDS
-376 LVASSA
+376 LVADSA
-382 RIDVYQDPSMRLNL
+382 RIDLYQDPSMRLNL
-396 KALRGDT
+396 KTLRGDT
-403 GVELPDSFEKY
+403 GVELPDSFAKY
-414 TNGLDQVPIYVVTL
+414 TNGLDKVPIYVVSL

-437 RGEKPVAL
+437 RGDKPATL
-445 KAGDAL
+445 KANEAL
-451 VITDMSNMAGFWQR
+451 VTTDMNNMVSFWQR
-465 VALKRGSFDFLGT
+465 VALKRESFDFLGT
-478 TMRLRARRTTM
+478 AMRLRARSTTM
-489 ELHDSVNTSMGTIVV
+489 EYQNSVNTSVGTIVV
-504 PDDVFESKRTELEP
+504 PDAALESKRAQLEP
-518 LTSYL
+518 LSSLL
-523 NVKARDSRAEA
+523 NVKAADSRAEA

-543 HQPGLLYAA
+543 HQPGLLFAA
-552 ESKSSA
+552 GSKSTA
-558 KEEVVGLTAVIGYLA
+558 KEEVVGLTAIVGYLA

-618 AILMQIAIYFL
+618 AILAQIATYFL

-641 VLGVLGNVIKS
+641 ALGVLGGVIKS
-652 LGVFDFLRPLGVT
+652 LGVLDFLRPLGVT

-689 EKVRRRE
+689 EKVQRRE

>member
-11 RRSIKDFGI
+11 RRSIRDFGI

-40 QSAVLSLS
+40 QSAVLKLS
-48 TDMRTLVRELGMVI
+48 GNMRTLVQELGTI
-62 GGVSV
+62 IRGVSI

-101 RRHVAGI
+101 RRHVSGI

-114 VVGAGALVVGLAV
+114 AVGAGALVVGLAV
-127 GVLLSQALLYATAH
+127 GVLLSQALLYATAR
-141 LFNTHVRGFGLMF
+141 LFNTHVTGFGLMF
-154 SSHACVYT
+154 SGQACAYT

-168 IFIVVG
+168 IFLVVG
-174 ALNVLEVSRFKLI
+174 ALNVLEVSRFRLI

-212 VSLVL
+212 VSLAL
-217 IGVAYHV
+217 IGVAYHE
-224 LRVNGMYAV
+224 LRVNGMYAI

-277 TLRQLSSRVN
+277 ALRQLSSRVN

-326 YDVSVAMYSTAAKDD
+326 YDVSIAMYSTAQTSHASDADD
-341 SSSSAVAQGTPGAV
+341 V
-355 GTESGS
+355 SGS
-361 RKEELLKAS
+361 GKEALLKAS
-370 IPDWDS
+370 VPDWDS
-376 LVASSA
+376 LVADSA
-382 RIDVYQDPSMRLNL
+382 RIDLYQDPSMRLNL

-403 GVELPDSFEKY
+403 GVALPDSFAKY
-414 TNGLDQVPIYVVTL
+414 TNGLDKVPIYVVSL
-428 SQYNATLAL
+428 SQYNAILAL
-437 RGEKPVAL
+437 RGDKPATL
-445 KAGDAL
+445 KANEAL
-451 VITDMSNMAGFWQR
+451 VTTDMNNMVSFWQR
-465 VALKRGSFDFLGT
+465 VALKREGFDFLGT
-478 TMRLRARRTTM
+478 AMRLRARSTTM
-489 ELHDSVNTSMGTIVV
+489 EYQNSVNTSVGTIVV
-504 PDDVFESKRTELEP
+504 PDAALESKRAQLEP
-518 LTSYL
+518 LSSLL
-523 NVKARDSRAEA
+523 NVKAADSRAEA

-543 HQPGLLYAA
+543 HQPGLLFAA
-552 ESKSSA
+552 GSKSTA
-558 KEEVVGLTAVIGYLA
+558 KEEVVGLTAIVGYLA

-618 AILMQIAIYFL
+618 AILAQIATYFL

-641 VLGVLGNVIKS
+641 ALGVLGGVIKS
-652 LGVFDFLRPLGVT
+652 LGVLDFLRPLGVT

-689 EKVRRRE
+689 EKVQRRE

>member
-11 RRSIKDFGI
+11 RRSIRDFGI

-40 QSAVLSLS
+40 QSAVLKLS
-48 TDMRTLVRELGMVI
+48 GNMRTLVQELGTI
-62 GGVSV
+62 IRGVSI

-101 RRHVAGI
+101 RRHVSGI

-114 VVGAGALVVGLAV
+114 AVGAGALVVGLAV
-127 GVLLSQALLYATAH
+127 GVLLSQALLYATAR
-141 LFNTHVRGFGLMF
+141 LFNTHVTGFGLMF
-154 SSHACVYT
+154 SGQACAYT

-168 IFIVVG
+168 IFLVVG
-174 ALNVLEVSRFKLI
+174 ALNVLEVSRFRLI

-212 VSLVL
+212 VSLAL
-217 IGVAYHV
+217 IGVAYHE
-224 LRVNGMYAV
+224 LRVNGMYAI

-277 TLRQLSSRVN
+277 ALRQLSSRVN

-326 YDVSVAMYSTAAKDD
+326 YDVSIAMYSTAQTSHASDADD
-341 SSSSAVAQGTPGAV
+341 V
-355 GTESGS
+355 SGS
-361 RKEELLKAS
+361 GKEALLKAS

-376 LVASSA
+376 LVADSA
-382 RIDVYQDPSMRLNL
+382 RIDLYQDPSMRLNL

-403 GVELPDSFEKY
+403 GVALPDSFAKY
-414 TNGLDQVPIYVVTL
+414 TNGLDKVPIYVVSL

-437 RGEKPVAL
+437 RGDKPATL
-445 KAGDAL
+445 KANEAL
-451 VITDMSNMAGFWQR
+451 VTTDMNNMVSFWQR
-465 VALKRGSFDFLGT
+465 VALKRESFDFLGT
-478 TMRLRARRTTM
+478 AMRLRARSTTM
-489 ELHDSVNTSMGTIVV
+489 EYQNSVNTSVGTIVV
-504 PDDVFESKRTELEP
+504 PDAALESKRAQLEP
-518 LTSYL
+518 LSSLL
-523 NVKARDSRAEA
+523 NVKAADSRAEA

-543 HQPGLLYAA
+543 HQPGLLFAA
-552 ESKSSA
+552 GSKSTA
-558 KEEVVGLTAVIGYLA
+558 KEEVVGLTAIVGYLA

-618 AILMQIAIYFL
+618 AILAQIATYFL

-641 VLGVLGNVIKS
+641 ALGVLGGVIKS
-652 LGVFDFLRPLGVT
+652 LGVLDFLRPLGVT

-689 EKVRRRE
+689 EKVQRRE